1 MKLKY
6 KHQRFQED
14 AARAVTD
21 CFLGQP
27 HYDGASNFL
36 VDQGIV
42 DGKQDNNLFH
52 TEGFANAPL
61 EPGVPLRDNI
71 RRVQTSFGLK
81 PIDQLEGD
89 GRTLTIEME
98 TGTGKTFTYIKTMF
112 ELNKLYGW
120 TKFIVVVPSIA
131 IREGVLSSFDSMSEY
146 FAQEYGKRIQYFVY
160 NSKQLSKIDSFAS
173 DAGMHVMI
181 INTQAFNTSLNEDK
195 NKEGRAGDAA
205 ARIIFSRRDEFRSR
219 RPIDILAAT
228 HPIMIID
235 EPQSVLGA
243 NKANQTRK
251 GLKLFNPLFKLLY
264 SATHRKDD
272 IANMVYRLDAMD
284 AYNKH
289 LVKKIEVVGVEQ
301 KGTTA
306 TNGYVYLEQILI
318 SAGNPQARINYDVMR
333 KSGTVAQQS
342 KVVSDGFDLYEQS
355 GGLEEYRDGFVIDR
369 IDGRAQEIHFVNG
382 QTLEPGQMIGKTTED
397 VIRRNQIRET
407 IRKHIERESQLYP
420 KHIKVLSLFFIDHVS
435 SYRLYPDA
443 DGHKGRTLPTDE
455 RAIAF
460 DRPQQDDIA
469 GCGPCGRPQMDT
481 KGKSQQDDI
490 AGCGPCGRPQMDTK
504 GKYARMFEE
513 EYPRVLQEYI
523 PYLTDSAYLRYLQ
536 DPRNAAENI
545 HQGYFSM
552 DKKGHMVD
560 PKTERGSDNS
570 NDESAYDLIMKD
582 KERLLSLKEP
592 VRFIFSHSA
601 LKEGWDNPNV
611 FQICTLKESDNEN
624 KKRQEVGRGMRL
636 CVNERGDRQ
645 DADVLGEDGVFN
657 TNILTVIASE
667 SYDRFADGLQ
677 HEIADACADRPVKVT
692 EDLFVGVKYT
702 TEDGS
707 EHTITDGVADD
718 IQEMLIEQ
726 CYIHRGKLTDKY
738 FADKDAGKLDFGE
751 LDNIK
756 DTIVNQLDG
765 VFDPKKVKPTNGR
778 GTVEGHFNEQKF
790 KDEFLGLW
798 KEINIHSYYTV
809 HFDSQ
814 KLIDKAVQQLDKSLN
829 VTEIKVVIS
838 TGSLEKIEGKQQL
851 EEGTAMKEGKK
862 RTVQVHEGIGS
873 VRYDLIGQLVS
884 KTGLTRKTIVAILQG
899 IDPKKTFHQFQLNPE
914 EFIMKSARIINS
926 CKAMSVIEHI
936 EYNKMDGTYDKDVF
950 TENTLR
956 GKLGENA
963 MASKKSLY
971 DLVVVDS
978 KGEMDFAEAL
988 EKQDMVQVYTKLPRG
1003 FYINTPMGHYNPDW
1017 AVVFKEDSGVR
1028 HIYFIAETKG
1038 SIIEADLRDV
1048 EKAKIACATKHF
1060 QSIGASDVQYDV
1072 VNSWDTLYNKV
1083 MK

>member
-1 MKLKY
+1 MRLQY

-14 AARAVTD
+14 AARAVTA
-21 CFLGQP
+21 CFSGQP
-27 HYDGASNFL
+27 HYDEASNFL
-36 VDQGIV
+36 VDQG
-42 DGKQDNNLFH
+42 DANGKQDNNLFH
-52 TEGFANAPL
+52 VDGFANAPL

-71 RRVQTSFGLK
+71 RRVQTAFGLK
-81 PIDQLEGD
+81 PIDALEGD

-98 TGTGKTFTYIKTMF
+98 TGTGKTFTYIKTMY

-146 FAQEYGKRIQYFVY
+146 FALEYGKRIQYFVY
-160 NSKQLSKIDSFAS
+160 NSKQLSKIDAFAQ

-205 ARIIFSRRDEFRSR
+205 ARIIFSQRDEFRSR
-219 RPIDILAAT
+219 RPIDIIAAT

-243 NKANQTRK
+243 NKTNQTRK

-301 KGTTA
+301 KGTTG

-318 SAGNPQARINYDVMR
+318 TTGNPQARINYDVMR
-333 KSGTVAQQS
+333 KSGTIAQQS
-342 KVVSDGFDLYEQS
+342 KVVGDGFDLYAQS
-355 GGLEEYRDGFVIDR
+355 GGLEEYRDGFVVDR
-369 IDGRAQEIHFVNG
+369 IDGRTNTIHFVNG
-382 QTLEPGQMIGKTTED
+382 ETLETGQMMGKTTED

-407 IRKHIERESQLYP
+407 IRKHIEREHELFP

-435 SYRLYPDA
+435 NYRLY
-443 DGHKGRTLPTDE
+443 GE
-455 RAIAF
+455 EE
-460 DRPQQDDIA
+460 
-469 GCGPCGRPQMDT
+469 
-481 KGKSQQDDI
+481 
-490 AGCGPCGRPQMDTK
+490 TK
-504 GKYARMFEE
+504 GKYAKMFEE
-513 EYPRVLQEYI
+513 EYPRVVQEYV
-523 PYLTDSAYLRYLQ
+523 PTLTDSAYWRYLQ
-536 DPRNAAENI
+536 DPRNAVENI

-582 KERLLSLKEP
+582 KARLLSMKEP

-611 FQICTLKESDNEN
+611 FQICTLKESSNEN

-636 CVNERGDRQ
+636 CVNERGERQ
-645 DADVLGEDGVFN
+645 DADVLGSDGVFN

-667 SYDRFADGLQ
+667 SYETFADGLQ
-677 HEIADACADRPVKVT
+677 HEIAEACADRPVKVT

-702 TEDGS
+702 TADGV
-707 EHTITDGVADD
+707 EKTVNEGVADD
-718 IQEMLIEQ
+718 IQEMLIMQ
-726 CYIHRGKLTDKY
+726 GYIRRGTLTEKY
-738 FADKDAGKLDFGE
+738 YADKDKGQLDFGE
-751 LDNIK
+751 LDGMK
-756 DTIVNQLDG
+756 EVIVNQLDG
-765 VFDPKKVKPTNGR
+765 VFDPKKAKPTNGR
-778 GTVEGHFNEQKF
+778 NIVEGHFVEQKF
-790 KDEFLGLW
+790 KDEFMGLW
-798 KEINIHSYYTV
+798 KEINIHSYYSV

-814 KLIDKAVQQLDKSLN
+814 KLIEKAIEQLDKTLS
-829 VTEIKVVIS
+829 VTEIRVVIS
-838 TGSLEKIEGKQQL
+838 TGSLEQIESKQQL
-851 EEGTAMKEGKK
+851 EAGTAMKHGKD
-862 RTVQVHEGIGS
+862 RTVQVHESVGS
-873 VRYDLIGQLVS
+873 VRYDLIGQLVA
-884 KTGLTRKTIVAILQG
+884 KTGLTRRTIVAILQG
-899 IDPKKTFHQFQLNPE
+899 IDPHKTFHKFQLNPE

-936 EYNKMDGTYDKDVF
+936 EYNKMDGTYNKDVF

-978 KGEMDFAEAL
+978 KVEMHLAEAL
-988 EKQDMVQVYTKLPRG
+988 ERQDMVQVYTKLPRG

-1017 AVVFKEDSGVR
+1017 AVVFKEDSGVK

-1038 SIIEADLRDV
+1038 SVIEADLRDV
-1048 EKAKIACATKHF
+1048 EKAKIACAQKHF
-1060 QSIGASDVQYDV
+1060 QSIGASDVQYDIV
-1072 VNSWDTLYNKV
+1072 DSWDTLYNKV

>member
-21 CFLGQP
+21 CFSGQP

-36 VDQGIV
+36 VDQGV
-42 DGKQDNNLFH
+42 VNGKQDNNLFH
-52 TEGFANAPL
+52 VEGFANAPL

-120 TKFIVVVPSIA
+120 TRFIVVVPSIA
-131 IREGVLSSFDSMSEY
+131 IREGVLSSFESMSEY

-243 NKANQTRK
+243 NKSNQTRK

-306 TNGYVYLEQILI
+306 TNGYVYLEQIII
-318 SAGNPQARINYDVMR
+318 STGNPQARINFDVMR
-333 KSGTVAQQS
+333 KSGTIAQQS
-342 KVVSDGFDLYEQS
+342 KVVSDGFDLYAQS
-355 GGLEEYRDGFVIDR
+355 GGLEEYRNGFVIDR
-369 IDGRAQEIHFVNG
+369 IDGRTNTIHFVNG
-382 QTLEPGQMIGKTTED
+382 QTLESGQMIGKTTED

-435 SYRLYPDA
+435 SYRLY
-443 DGHKGRTLPTDE
+443 GGE
-455 RAIAF
+455 E
-460 DRPQQDDIA
+460 
-469 GCGPCGRPQMDT
+469 T
-481 KGKSQQDDI
+481 KGKF
-490 AGCGPCGRPQMDTK
+490 AK
-504 GKYARMFEE
+504 MFEE

-523 PYLTDSAYLRYLQ
+523 PYLTDPAYLRYLQ

-582 KERLLSLKEP
+582 KERLLSLDEP

-611 FQICTLKESDNEN
+611 FQICTLKESGNEN

-636 CVNERGDRQ
+636 CVNEHGDRQ
-645 DADVLGEDGVFN
+645 DADVLGDDGVFN

-667 SYDRFADGLQ
+667 SYESFAEGLQ
-677 HEIADACADRPVKVT
+677 HEIADACADRPLKVT
-692 EDLFVGVKYT
+692 EDLFVGVIYT
-702 TEDGS
+702 TEDG
-707 EHTITDGVADD
+707 TDQIITDDVADD
-718 IQEMLIEQ
+718 IQEMLIGQ
-726 CYIHRGKLTDKY
+726 GYIHRGRLTEKY
-738 FADKDAGKLDFGE
+738 YVDKDRNQLNFGE
-751 LDNIK
+751 LDKIK
-756 DTIVNQLDG
+756 DVIVNQLDG
-765 VFDPKKVKPTNGR
+765 VFDPKKAKPANGR

-790 KDEFLGLW
+790 KDEFMGLW

-814 KLIDKAVQQLDKSLN
+814 KLIDKAIRQLDKLN

-838 TGSLEKIEGKQQL
+838 TGSLEKIESKQQL
-851 EEGTAMKEGKK
+851 EEGTAMKQGKN
-862 RTVQVHEGIGS
+862 RTVQVYEGVGS
-873 VRYDLIGQLVS
+873 VHYDLIGQLVS

-899 IDPKKTFHQFQLNPE
+899 IKTFHQFQLNPE

-963 MASKKSLY
+963 MKSKKSLY

-978 KGEMDFAEAL
+978 KGEMNFAEAL
-988 EKQDMVQVYTKLPRG
+988 EREDMVQVYTKLPRG
-1003 FYINTPMGHYNPDW
+1003 FYINTPVGHYNPDW
-1017 AVVFKEDSGVR
+1017 AVVFKEDSGVK

-1060 QSIGASDVQYDV
+1060 QSIGASDVKYSV
-1072 VNSWDTLYNKV
+1072 VDSWETLYSKV

>member
-36 VDQGIV
+36 VDQGIEN
-42 DGKQDNNLFH
+42 GQRSML
-52 TEGFANAPL
+52 TLEGFANAPL

-71 RRVQTSFGLK
+71 RRVQTEFGLK
-81 PIDQLEGD
+81 PIEQLEGD

-160 NSKQLSKIDSFAS
+160 NSKQLSKIDAFAS
-173 DAGMHVMI
+173 DAGIHVMI

-195 NKEGRAGDAA
+195 NKEGRGGDSA

-264 SATHRKDD
+264 SATHHKDD

-318 SAGNPQARINYDVMR
+318 STGNPQARVNYDVMR
-333 KSGTVAQQS
+333 KSGTVDQQS
-342 KVVSDGFDLYEQS
+342 KIVSDGFDLYEQS

-369 IDGRAQEIHFVNG
+369 IDGRTNTIHFVNG

-435 SYRLYPDA
+435 SYRLY
-443 DGHKGRTLPTDE
+443 GGE
-455 RAIAF
+455 E
-460 DRPQQDDIA
+460 
-469 GCGPCGRPQMDT
+469 T
-481 KGKSQQDDI
+481 KGKF
-490 AGCGPCGRPQMDTK
+490 AK
-504 GKYARMFEE
+504 MFEE

-726 CYIHRGKLTDKY
+726 GYIHRGKLTDKY
-738 FADKDAGKLDFGE
+738 FADKNMGQLHFGE

-756 DTIVNQLDG
+756 DVIVNQLDG

-778 GTVEGHFNEQKF
+778 GTVEGHFDEQKF
-790 KDEFLGLW
+790 KDEFMGLW

-814 KLIDKAVQQLDKSLN
+814 KLIDKAVRLLDKSLN

-838 TGSLEKIEGKQQL
+838 TGSLEKIESKQQL
-851 EEGTAMKEGKK
+851 EEGTAMKQGKN
-862 RTVQVHEGIGS
+862 RTVQVHEGVGS
-873 VRYDLIGQLVS
+873 VRYDLIGQLVA
-884 KTGLTRKTIVAILQG
+884 KTGLTRRTIVAILQG

-1072 VNSWDTLYNKV
+1072 VDSWDTLYNKV
-1083 MK
+1083 MKS

>member
-36 VDQGIV
+36 VDQGIEN
-42 DGKQDNNLFH
+42 GQRSML
-52 TEGFANAPL
+52 TLEGFANAPL

-71 RRVQTSFGLK
+71 RRVQSEFGLK
-81 PIDQLEGD
+81 PIEQLEGD

-160 NSKQLSKIDSFAS
+160 NSKQLSKIDAFAS

-181 INTQAFNTSLNEDK
+181 INTQAFNASLNEDK
-195 NKEGRAGDAA
+195 NVDGRRGDAA

-228 HPIMIID
+228 NPIMIID

-251 GLKLFNPLFKLLY
+251 GIALFHPLFKLLY

-301 KGTTA
+301 KGTTG

-318 SAGNPQARINYDVMR
+318 STGNPQARINFDVMR
-333 KSGTVAQQS
+333 KSGTIAQQS
-342 KVVSDGFDLYEQS
+342 KVVSDGFDLYAQS
-355 GGLEEYRDGFVIDR
+355 GGLEEYSNGFVIDR
-369 IDGRAQEIHFVNG
+369 IDGRTNTIHFVNG
-382 QTLEPGQMIGKTTED
+382 ETLETGQMIGKTTED

-407 IRKHIERESQLYP
+407 IRKHIERESQLFP

-435 SYRLYPDA
+435 NYRLY
-443 DGHKGRTLPTDE
+443 GE
-455 RAIAF
+455 EE
-460 DRPQQDDIA
+460 
-469 GCGPCGRPQMDT
+469 
-481 KGKSQQDDI
+481 
-490 AGCGPCGRPQMDTK
+490 TK
-504 GKYARMFEE
+504 GKYAKMFEE
-513 EYPRVLQEYI
+513 EYPRVLQEYM
-523 PYLTDSAYLRYLQ
+523 PGLTDSAYLRYLQ
-536 DPRNAAENI
+536 DPRNAVENI

-552 DKKGHMVD
+552 DKKGRMVD
-560 PKTERGSDNS
+560 PKMERGSDNS

-582 KERLLSLKEP
+582 KERLLSMKEP

-611 FQICTLKESDNEN
+611 FQICTLKESSNEN

-645 DADVLGEDGVFN
+645 DADVLGDDGVFN

-667 SYDRFADGLQ
+667 SYEKFADGLQ

-702 TEDGS
+702 TTDGVEQTVS
-707 EHTITDGVADD
+707 EGVADD
-718 IQEMLIEQ
+718 IQDMLIKHG
-726 CYIHRGKLTDKY
+726 YIRRGELTEKY
-738 FADKDAGKLDFGE
+738 YADKDKGQLDFSE
-751 LDNIK
+751 LDDMK
-756 DTIVNQLDG
+756 EVIVNQLDS
-765 VFDPKKVKPTNGR
+765 VFDPKKAKPTNGR
-778 GTVEGHFNEQKF
+778 NIVEGHFDEQKF
-790 KDEFLGLW
+790 KDEFMGLW
-798 KEINIHSYYTV
+798 KEINIHSYYSV

-814 KLIDKAVQQLDKSLN
+814 KLIEKAIEQLDKSLN
-829 VTEIKVVIS
+829 VTEIRVVIS
-838 TGSLEKIEGKQQL
+838 TGSLEKIESKQQL
-851 EEGTAMKEGKK
+851 EEGTAMKHGKD
-862 RTVQVHEGIGS
+862 RTVQVHEGVGS
-873 VRYDLIGQLVS
+873 VRYDLIGQLVA
-884 KTGLTRKTIVAILQG
+884 KTGLTRRTIVAILQG
-899 IDPKKTFHQFQLNPE
+899 IDPQKTFHQFQLNPE

-936 EYNKMDGTYDKDVF
+936 EYNKMDGTYDKTVF

-988 EKQDMVQVYTKLPRG
+988 ESQDMVEVYTKLPRG

-1017 AVVFKEDSGVR
+1017 AVVFKEDSGVK

-1048 EKAKIACATKHF
+1048 EKAKIACAQKHF
-1060 QSIGASDVQYDV
+1060 QSIGASDVKYDV
-1072 VNSWDTLYNKV
+1072 VDSWDTLYNKV
-1083 MK
+1083 MKS

>member
-21 CFLGQP
+21 CFSGQP
-27 HYDGASNFL
+27 HYDGTSNFL
-36 VDQGIV
+36 VDQGIEN
-42 DGKQDNNLFH
+42 GQRSMIAL
-52 TEGFANAPL
+52 EGYANAPL

-131 IREGVLSSFDSMSEY
+131 IREGVLSSFESMSEY

-243 NKANQTRK
+243 NKSNQTRK

-306 TNGYVYLEQILI
+306 TNGYVYLEQIII
-318 SAGNPQARINYDVMR
+318 STGNPQARINFDVMR

-342 KVVSDGFDLYEQS
+342 KVVSDGFDLYQQS
-355 GGLEEYRDGFVIDR
+355 GGLEEYRDGFVIDY
-369 IDGRAQEIHFVNG
+369 IDGRMQTIHFVNG
-382 QTLEPGQMIGKTTED
+382 VTLVPGQMIGKTTED

-435 SYRLYPDA
+435 SYRLY
-443 DGHKGRTLPTDE
+443 GGE
-455 RAIAF
+455 E
-460 DRPQQDDIA
+460 
-469 GCGPCGRPQMDT
+469 T
-481 KGKSQQDDI
+481 KGKF
-490 AGCGPCGRPQMDTK
+490 AK
-504 GKYARMFEE
+504 MFEE
-513 EYPRVLQEYI
+513 EYPHVLQECI
-523 PYLTDSAYLRYLQ
+523 PYLTDTAYLRYLQ

-560 PKTERGSDNS
+560 PKMERGSDNS

-582 KERLLSLKEP
+582 KERLLSLDEP

-611 FQICTLKESDNEN
+611 FQICTLKESGNEN

-636 CVNERGDRQ
+636 CVNEHGDRQ
-645 DADVLGEDGVFN
+645 DADVLGDDGVFN

-667 SYDRFADGLQ
+667 SYESFAEDLQ
-677 HEIADACADRPVKVT
+677 HEIADACADRPLKVT
-692 EDLFVGVKYT
+692 EDLFVGVIYT
-702 TEDGS
+702 TEDG
-707 EHTITDGVADD
+707 TDQIITDDVADD
-718 IQEMLIEQ
+718 IQEMLIGQ
-726 CYIHRGKLTDKY
+726 GYIHRGRLTEKY
-738 FADKDAGKLDFGE
+738 YVDKDRNQLNFGE
-751 LDNIK
+751 LDKIK
-756 DTIVNQLDG
+756 DVIVNQLDG
-765 VFDPKKVKPTNGR
+765 VFDPKKAKPANGR

-814 KLIDKAVQQLDKSLN
+814 KLIDKAIRQLDKLN

-838 TGSLEKIEGKQQL
+838 TGSLEKIESKQQL
-851 EEGTAMKEGKK
+851 EEGTAMKQGKN
-862 RTVQVHEGIGS
+862 RTVQVHEGVGS

-899 IDPKKTFHQFQLNPE
+899 IKTFHQFQLNPE

-963 MASKKSLY
+963 MKSKKSLY

-978 KGEMDFAEAL
+978 KGEMNFAEAL
-988 EKQDMVQVYTKLPRG
+988 EREDMVQVYTKLPRG
-1003 FYINTPMGHYNPDW
+1003 FYINTPVGHYNPDW
-1017 AVVFKEDSGVR
+1017 AVVFKEDSGVK

-1060 QSIGASDVQYDV
+1060 QSIGASDVKYSV
-1072 VNSWDTLYNKV
+1072 VDSWETLYSKV

>member
-1 MKLKY
+1 MRLQY

-14 AARAVTD
+14 AARAVTA
-21 CFLGQP
+21 CFSGQP

-36 VDQGIV
+36 VDQGDV
-42 DGKQDNNLFH
+42 NGKQDNNLFH
-52 TEGFANAPL
+52 VDGFANAPL

-71 RRVQTSFGLK
+71 RRVQTAFGLK
-81 PIDQLEGD
+81 PIDALEGD

-98 TGTGKTFTYIKTMF
+98 TGTGKTFTYIKTMY

-160 NSKQLSKIDSFAS
+160 NSKQLSKIDAFAQ

-243 NKANQTRK
+243 NKTNQTRK
-251 GLKLFNPLFKLLY
+251 GIALFHPLFKLLY

-301 KGTTA
+301 KGTTG

-318 SAGNPQARINYDVMR
+318 TTGNPQARINYDVMR
-333 KSGTVAQQS
+333 KSGTIAQQS
-342 KVVSDGFDLYEQS
+342 KVVGDGFDLYEQS
-355 GGLEEYRDGFVIDR
+355 GRLEEYRDGFVVDR
-369 IDGRAQEIHFVNG
+369 IDGRTNTIHFVNG
-382 QTLEPGQMIGKTTED
+382 ETLEAGQMMGKTTED

-407 IRKHIERESQLYP
+407 IRKHIEREHELFP

-435 SYRLYPDA
+435 NYRLY
-443 DGHKGRTLPTDE
+443 GE
-455 RAIAF
+455 EE
-460 DRPQQDDIA
+460 
-469 GCGPCGRPQMDT
+469 
-481 KGKSQQDDI
+481 
-490 AGCGPCGRPQMDTK
+490 TK
-504 GKYARMFEE
+504 GKYAKMFEE
-513 EYPRVLQEYI
+513 EYQLVLQEYV
-523 PYLTDSAYLRYLQ
+523 PTLTDSAYRRYLQ
-536 DPRNAAENI
+536 DPRNAVENI

-582 KERLLSLKEP
+582 KARLLSMKEP

-611 FQICTLKESDNEN
+611 FQICTLKESSNEN

-636 CVNERGDRQ
+636 CVNERGERQ
-645 DADVLGEDGVFN
+645 DADVLGIDGVFN

-667 SYDRFADGLQ
+667 SYETFADGLQ
-677 HEIADACADRPVKVT
+677 HEIAEACADRPVKVT

-702 TEDGS
+702 TADGV
-707 EHTITDGVADD
+707 EKTVNEGVADD
-718 IQEMLIEQ
+718 IQEMLIMQ
-726 CYIHRGKLTDKY
+726 GYIRRGNLTEKY
-738 FADKDAGKLDFGE
+738 YADKDKGQLDFGE
-751 LDNIK
+751 LDGMK
-756 DTIVNQLDG
+756 EVIVNQLDG

-778 GTVEGHFNEQKF
+778 NIVEGHFDEQKF
-790 KDEFLGLW
+790 KDEFMGLW
-798 KEINIHSYYTV
+798 KEINIHSYYSV

-814 KLIDKAVQQLDKSLN
+814 KLIEKAIEQLDKTLS
-829 VTEIKVVIS
+829 VTEIRVVIS
-838 TGSLEKIEGKQQL
+838 TGSLEQIESKQQL
-851 EEGTAMKEGKK
+851 EAGTAMKHGKD
-862 RTVQVHEGIGS
+862 RTVQVHEGVGS
-873 VRYDLIGQLVS
+873 VRYDLIGQLVA
-884 KTGLTRKTIVAILQG
+884 KTGLTRRTIVAILQG
-899 IDPKKTFHQFQLNPE
+899 IDPQKTFHQFQLNPE

-936 EYNKMDGTYDKDVF
+936 EYNKMDGTYNKDVF

-978 KGEMDFAEAL
+978 KVEMHLAEAL
-988 EKQDMVQVYTKLPRG
+988 ENQDMVQVYTKLPRG

-1017 AVVFKEDSGVR
+1017 AVVFKEDSGVK

-1038 SIIEADLRDV
+1038 SVIEADLRDV
-1048 EKAKIACATKHF
+1048 EKAKIACAQKHF
-1060 QSIGASDVQYDV
+1060 QSIGASDVQYDIV
-1072 VNSWDTLYNKV
+1072 DSWDTLYNKV

>member
-21 CFLGQP
+21 CFSGQP
-27 HYDGASNFL
+27 HYDGTSNFL
-36 VDQGIV
+36 VDQGIEN
-42 DGKQDNNLFH
+42 GQRSMIAL
-52 TEGFANAPL
+52 EGYANAPL

-131 IREGVLSSFDSMSEY
+131 IREGVLSSFESMSEY

-243 NKANQTRK
+243 NKSNQTRK

-306 TNGYVYLEQILI
+306 TNGYVYLEQIII
-318 SAGNPQARINYDVMR
+318 STGNPQARINFDVMR

-342 KVVSDGFDLYEQS
+342 KVVSDGFDLYQQS
-355 GGLEEYRDGFVIDR
+355 GGLEEYRDGFVIDY
-369 IDGRAQEIHFVNG
+369 IDGRMQTIHFVNG
-382 QTLEPGQMIGKTTED
+382 VTLVPGQMIGKTTED

-435 SYRLYPDA
+435 SYRLY
-443 DGHKGRTLPTDE
+443 GGE
-455 RAIAF
+455 E
-460 DRPQQDDIA
+460 
-469 GCGPCGRPQMDT
+469 T
-481 KGKSQQDDI
+481 KGKF
-490 AGCGPCGRPQMDTK
+490 AK
-504 GKYARMFEE
+504 MFEE
-513 EYPRVLQEYI
+513 EYPHVLQECI
-523 PYLTDSAYLRYLQ
+523 PYLTDTAYLRYLQ

-560 PKTERGSDNS
+560 PKMERGSDNS

-582 KERLLSLKEP
+582 KERLLSLDEP

-611 FQICTLKESDNEN
+611 FQICTLKESGNEN

-636 CVNERGDRQ
+636 CVNEHGDRQ
-645 DADVLGEDGVFN
+645 DADVLGDDGVFN

-667 SYDRFADGLQ
+667 SYESFAEDLQ
-677 HEIADACADRPVKVT
+677 HEIADACADRPLKVT
-692 EDLFVGVKYT
+692 EDLFVGVIYT
-702 TEDGS
+702 TEDG
-707 EHTITDGVADD
+707 TDQIITDDVADD
-718 IQEMLIEQ
+718 IQEMLIGQ
-726 CYIHRGKLTDKY
+726 GYIHRGRLTEKY
-738 FADKDAGKLDFGE
+738 YVDKDRNQLNFGE
-751 LDNIK
+751 LDKIK
-756 DTIVNQLDG
+756 DVIVNQLDG
-765 VFDPKKVKPTNGR
+765 VFDPKKAKPANGR

-790 KDEFLGLW
+790 KDEFMGLW

-814 KLIDKAVQQLDKSLN
+814 KLIDKAIRQLDKLN

-838 TGSLEKIEGKQQL
+838 TGSLEKIESKQQL
-851 EEGTAMKEGKK
+851 EEGTAMKQGKN
-862 RTVQVHEGIGS
+862 RTVQVYEGVGS

-899 IDPKKTFHQFQLNPE
+899 IKTFHQFQLNPE

-963 MASKKSLY
+963 MKSKKSLY

-978 KGEMDFAEAL
+978 KGEMNFAEAL
-988 EKQDMVQVYTKLPRG
+988 EREDMVQVYTKLPRG
-1003 FYINTPMGHYNPDW
+1003 FYINTPVGHYNPDW
-1017 AVVFKEDSGVR
+1017 AVVFKEDSGVK

-1060 QSIGASDVQYDV
+1060 QSIGASDVKYSV
-1072 VNSWDTLYNKV
+1072 VDSWETLYSKV

>member
-1 MKLKY
+1 ML
-6 KHQRFQED
+6 
-14 AARAVTD
+14 T
-21 CFLGQP
+21 L
-27 HYDGASNFL
+27 
-36 VDQGIV
+36 
-42 DGKQDNNLFH
+42 
-52 TEGFANAPL
+52 EGFANARL

-71 RRVQTSFGLK
+71 RRVQTEFGLK
-81 PIDQLEGD
+81 PIEQLEGD

-131 IREGVLSSFDSMSEY
+131 IREGVLSSFVSMSEY

-160 NSKQLSKIDSFAS
+160 DSKQLPEIDNFAS

-181 INTQAFNTSLNEDK
+181 INKQAFSASLNEDK

-205 ARIIFSRRDEFRSR
+205 ARIIFSRRDKFRSR

-251 GLKLFNPLFKLLY
+251 GIALFHPLFKLLY

-301 KGTTA
+301 KGTTG

-318 SAGNPQARINYDVMR
+318 STGNPQARINFDVMR
-333 KSGTVAQQS
+333 KSGTIVQQS
-342 KVVSDGFDLYEQS
+342 KVVSDGFDLYAQS

-369 IDGRAQEIHFVNG
+369 IDGRTNTIHFVNG
-382 QTLEPGQMIGKTTED
+382 ETLETGQMIGKTTED

-407 IRKHIERESQLYP
+407 IRKHIERESQLFP

-435 SYRLYPDA
+435 NYRLY
-443 DGHKGRTLPTDE
+443 GE
-455 RAIAF
+455 EE
-460 DRPQQDDIA
+460 
-469 GCGPCGRPQMDT
+469 
-481 KGKSQQDDI
+481 
-490 AGCGPCGRPQMDTK
+490 TK
-504 GKYARMFEE
+504 GKYAKMFEE

-536 DPRNAAENI
+536 DPRNSVENI

-552 DKKGHMVD
+552 DKKGRMVD
-560 PKTERGSDNS
+560 PKMERGSDNS

-582 KERLLSLKEP
+582 KERLLSMKEP

-611 FQICTLKESDNEN
+611 FQICTLKESSNEN

-645 DADVLGEDGVFN
+645 DADVLGSDGVFN

-667 SYDRFADGLQ
+667 SYEKFADGLQ
-677 HEIADACADRPVKVT
+677 HEIAVACADRPEKVT
-692 EDLFVGVKYT
+692 EDLFVGVRYT
-702 TEDGS
+702 TADGVEQTVSED
-707 EHTITDGVADD
+707 VADD
-718 IQEMLIEQ
+718 IQEMLIKQ
-726 CYIHRGKLTDKY
+726 GYIRHGSLTEKY
-738 FADKDAGKLDFGE
+738 YADKDKGQLDFGE
-751 LDNIK
+751 LDDMK
-756 DTIVNQLDG
+756 EVIVNQLDS
-765 VFDPKKVKPTNGR
+765 VFDPKKAKPTNGR
-778 GTVEGHFNEQKF
+778 NIVEGHFDEQKF
-790 KDEFLGLW
+790 KDDFMGLW
-798 KEINIHSYYTV
+798 KEINIHSYYSV

-814 KLIDKAVQQLDKSLN
+814 KLIEKAIEQLDKTLS
-829 VTEIKVVIS
+829 VTEIRVVIS
-838 TGSLEKIEGKQQL
+838 TGSLEKIESKQQL
-851 EEGTAMKEGKK
+851 EEGTAMKHGKD
-862 RTVQVHEGIGS
+862 RTVQVHEGVGS
-873 VRYDLIGQLVS
+873 VRYDLIGQLVA
-884 KTGLTRKTIVAILQG
+884 KTGLTRRTIVAILQG
-899 IDPKKTFHQFQLNPE
+899 IDPQKTFHQFQLNPE

-936 EYNKMDGTYDKDVF
+936 EYNKMDGTYDKTVF

-988 EKQDMVQVYTKLPRG
+988 ENQDMVEVYTKLPRG

-1017 AVVFKEDSGVR
+1017 AVVFKENSGVK

-1072 VNSWDTLYNKV
+1072 VDSWETLYSKV

>member
-21 CFLGQP
+21 CFSGQP

-36 VDQGIV
+36 VDQGIEN
-42 DGKQDNNLFH
+42 GQRSML
-52 TEGFANAPL
+52 TLEGFANAPL
-61 EPGVPLRDNI
+61 EPGMPLRDNI
-71 RRVQTSFGLK
+71 RRVQTEFGLK
-81 PIDQLEGD
+81 PIDKLEGD

-160 NSKQLSKIDSFAS
+160 NSKQLSKIDAFAS

-181 INTQAFNTSLNEDK
+181 INTQAFNASLNEDK
-195 NKEGRAGDAA
+195 NVDGRRGDAA

-228 HPIMIID
+228 NPIMIID

-251 GLKLFNPLFKLLY
+251 GIALFHPLFKLLY

-301 KGTTA
+301 KGTTG

-318 SAGNPQARINYDVMR
+318 STGNPQARINFDVMR
-333 KSGTVAQQS
+333 KSGTIAQQS
-342 KVVSDGFDLYEQS
+342 KVVSDGFDLYAQS
-355 GGLEEYRDGFVIDR
+355 GGLEEYSNGFVIDR
-369 IDGRAQEIHFVNG
+369 INGRTNTIHFVNG
-382 QTLEPGQMIGKTTED
+382 ETLETGQMIGKTTED

-407 IRKHIERESQLYP
+407 IRKHIDRESQLFP

-435 SYRLYPDA
+435 NYRLY
-443 DGHKGRTLPTDE
+443 GE
-455 RAIAF
+455 EE
-460 DRPQQDDIA
+460 
-469 GCGPCGRPQMDT
+469 
-481 KGKSQQDDI
+481 
-490 AGCGPCGRPQMDTK
+490 TK
-504 GKYARMFEE
+504 GKYAKMFEE
-513 EYPRVLQEYI
+513 EYPRVLQEYM
-523 PYLTDSAYLRYLQ
+523 PGLTDSAYLRYLQ
-536 DPRNAAENI
+536 DPRNAVENI

-552 DKKGHMVD
+552 DKKGRMVD
-560 PKTERGSDNS
+560 PKMERGSDNS

-582 KERLLSLKEP
+582 KERLLSMKEP

-611 FQICTLKESDNEN
+611 FQICTLKESSNEN

-645 DADVLGEDGVFN
+645 DVDVLGDDGVFN

-667 SYDRFADGLQ
+667 SYEKFADGLQ

-702 TEDGS
+702 TADGVEQTVS
-707 EHTITDGVADD
+707 EGVADD
-718 IQEMLIEQ
+718 IQDMLIKQ
-726 CYIHRGKLTDKY
+726 GYIRRGSLTEKY
-738 FADKDAGKLDFGE
+738 YADKDKGQLDFGE
-751 LDNIK
+751 LDDMK
-756 DTIVNQLDG
+756 EVIVNQLDS
-765 VFDPKKVKPTNGR
+765 VFDPKKAKPTNGR
-778 GTVEGHFNEQKF
+778 NIVEGHFDEQKF
-790 KDEFLGLW
+790 KEEFMGLW
-798 KEINIHSYYTV
+798 KEINIHSYYSV

-814 KLIDKAVQQLDKSLN
+814 KLIEKAIEQLDKSLN
-829 VTEIKVVIS
+829 VTEIRVVIS
-838 TGSLEKIEGKQQL
+838 TGSLEKIESKQQL
-851 EEGTAMKEGKK
+851 EEGAAMKHGKD
-862 RTVQVHEGIGS
+862 RTVQVHEGVGS
-873 VRYDLIGQLVS
+873 VRYDLIGQLVA
-884 KTGLTRKTIVAILQG
+884 KTGLTRRTIVAILQG
-899 IDPKKTFHQFQLNPE
+899 IDPQKTFHQFQLNPE

-936 EYNKMDGTYDKDVF
+936 EYNKMDGTYDKTVF

-963 MASKKSLY
+963 MTSKKSLY

-988 EKQDMVQVYTKLPRG
+988 ESKDMVQVYTKLPRG

-1017 AVVFKEDSGVR
+1017 AVVFKEDSGVK

-1060 QSIGASDVQYDV
+1060 QSIGASDVKYDV
-1072 VNSWDTLYNKV
+1072 VDSWDTLYNKV
-1083 MK
+1083 MKS

>member
-1 MKLKY
+1 MKIKY

-36 VDQGIV
+36 VDQGIENGQRSMLSV
-42 DGKQDNNLFH
+42 
-52 TEGFANAPL
+52 EGFANAPL

-131 IREGVLSSFDSMSEY
+131 IREGVLSSFESMSEY

-160 NSKQLSKIDSFAS
+160 DSKQLPEIDNFAS

-181 INTQAFNTSLNEDK
+181 INKQAFSASLNEDK

-205 ARIIFSRRDEFRSR
+205 ARIIFSRPDKFRSR

-251 GLKLFNPLFKLLY
+251 GIALFHPLFKLLY

-301 KGTTA
+301 KGTNG

-318 SAGNPQARINYDVMR
+318 STGNPQARINFDVMR
-333 KSGTVAQQS
+333 KSGTIAQQS
-342 KVVSDGFDLYEQS
+342 KVVSDGFDLYAQS
-355 GGLEEYRDGFVIDR
+355 GGLEEYSNGFVIDR
-369 IDGRAQEIHFVNG
+369 IDGRTNTIHFVNG
-382 QTLEPGQMIGKTTED
+382 ETLETGQMIGNTTED

-407 IRKHIERESQLYP
+407 IRKHIDRESQLFP

-435 SYRLYPDA
+435 NYRLY
-443 DGHKGRTLPTDE
+443 GE
-455 RAIAF
+455 EE
-460 DRPQQDDIA
+460 
-469 GCGPCGRPQMDT
+469 
-481 KGKSQQDDI
+481 
-490 AGCGPCGRPQMDTK
+490 TK
-504 GKYARMFEE
+504 GKYAKMFEE
-513 EYPRVLQEYI
+513 EYPRVLQEYM
-523 PYLTDSAYLRYLQ
+523 PNLTDSAYLRYLQ
-536 DPRNAAENI
+536 DPRNAVENI

-552 DKKGHMVD
+552 DKKGRMVD
-560 PKTERGSDNS
+560 PKMERGSDNS

-582 KERLLSLKEP
+582 KGRLLSMKEP

-611 FQICTLKESDNEN
+611 FQICTLKESNNEN

-645 DADVLGEDGVFN
+645 DADVLGDDGVFN

-667 SYDRFADGLQ
+667 SYEKFADGLQ

-692 EDLFVGVKYT
+692 EDLFVGVRYT
-702 TEDGS
+702 TEDGVEQTVS
-707 EHTITDGVADD
+707 EGVADD

-726 CYIHRGKLTDKY
+726 GYIHRGKLTEKY
-738 FADKDAGKLDFGE
+738 YADKDKGQLDFGE
-751 LDNIK
+751 LDDMK
-756 DTIVNQLDG
+756 EMIVNQLDS

-778 GTVEGHFNEQKF
+778 NIVEGHFDEQKF
-790 KDEFLGLW
+790 KDEFMGLW
-798 KEINIHSYYTV
+798 KEINIHSYYSV

-814 KLIDKAVQQLDKSLN
+814 KLIEKAIEQLDKSLN
-829 VTEIKVVIS
+829 VTEIRVVIS
-838 TGSLEKIEGKQQL
+838 TGSLEKIESKQQL
-851 EEGTAMKEGKK
+851 EEGTAMKHGKD
-862 RTVQVHEGIGS
+862 RTVQVHEGVGS
-873 VRYDLIGQLVS
+873 VRYDLIGQLVA
-884 KTGLTRKTIVAILQG
+884 KTGLTRRTIVAILQG
-899 IDPKKTFHQFQLNPE
+899 IDPQKTFHQFQLNPE

-936 EYNKMDGTYDKDVF
+936 EYNKMDGTYDKTVF

-956 GKLGENA
+956 GKMGENA

-988 EKQDMVQVYTKLPRG
+988 ENQDMVQVYTKLPRG

-1017 AVVFKEDSGVR
+1017 AVVFKENSGVK

-1072 VNSWDTLYNKV
+1072 VDSWETLYSKV

>member
-1 MKLKY
+1 MRLQY

-14 AARAVTD
+14 AARAVTA
-21 CFLGQP
+21 CFSGQP

-36 VDQGIV
+36 VDQGNV
-42 DGKQDNNLFH
+42 NGKQDNNLFH
-52 TEGFANAPL
+52 VDGFANAPL
-61 EPGVPLRDNI
+61 EPGVTLRDNI
-71 RRVQTSFGLK
+71 RRVQTAFGLK
-81 PIDQLEGD
+81 PIDALEGD

-98 TGTGKTFTYIKTMF
+98 TGTGKTFTYIKTMY

-160 NSKQLSKIDSFAS
+160 NSKQLSKIDAFAQ

-243 NKANQTRK
+243 NKTNQTRK
-251 GLKLFNPLFKLLY
+251 GIALFHPLFKLLY

-301 KGTTA
+301 KGTTG

-318 SAGNPQARINYDVMR
+318 TTGNPQARINYDVMR

-342 KVVSDGFDLYEQS
+342 KVVGDGFDLYAQS
-355 GGLEEYRDGFVIDR
+355 GGLEEYRDGFVVDR
-369 IDGRAQEIHFVNG
+369 IDGRTNTIHFVNG
-382 QTLEPGQMIGKTTED
+382 ETLETGQMMGKTTED

-407 IRKHIERESQLYP
+407 IRKHIEREHELFP

-435 SYRLYPDA
+435 NYRLY
-443 DGHKGRTLPTDE
+443 GE
-455 RAIAF
+455 EE
-460 DRPQQDDIA
+460 
-469 GCGPCGRPQMDT
+469 
-481 KGKSQQDDI
+481 
-490 AGCGPCGRPQMDTK
+490 TK
-504 GKYARMFEE
+504 GKYAKMFEE
-513 EYPRVLQEYI
+513 EYPRVLQEYV
-523 PYLTDSAYLRYLQ
+523 PTLTDSAYRGYLQ
-536 DPRNAAENI
+536 DPRNAVENI

-582 KERLLSLKEP
+582 KARLLSMKEP

-611 FQICTLKESDNEN
+611 FQICTLKESSNEN

-636 CVNERGDRQ
+636 CVNERGERQ
-645 DADVLGEDGVFN
+645 DADVLGSDGVFN

-667 SYDRFADGLQ
+667 SYETFADGLQ
-677 HEIADACADRPVKVT
+677 HEIAEACADRPVKVT

-702 TEDGS
+702 TADGV
-707 EHTITDGVADD
+707 ENTVNEGVADD
-718 IQEMLIEQ
+718 IQEMLITQ
-726 CYIHRGKLTDKY
+726 GYIRRGNLTEKY
-738 FADKDAGKLDFGE
+738 YADKDKGQLDFGE
-751 LDNIK
+751 LDGMK
-756 DTIVNQLDG
+756 EVIVNQLDG

-778 GTVEGHFNEQKF
+778 NIVEGHFDEQKF
-790 KDEFLGLW
+790 KDEFMGLW
-798 KEINIHSYYTV
+798 KEINIHSYYSV

-814 KLIDKAVQQLDKSLN
+814 KLIEKAIEQLDKTLS
-829 VTEIKVVIS
+829 VTEIRVVIS
-838 TGSLEKIEGKQQL
+838 TGSLEQIESKQQL
-851 EEGTAMKEGKK
+851 EAGTAMKHGKD
-862 RTVQVHEGIGS
+862 RTVQVHESVGS
-873 VRYDLIGQLVS
+873 VRYDLIGQLVA
-884 KTGLTRKTIVAILQG
+884 KTGLTRRTIVAILQG
-899 IDPKKTFHQFQLNPE
+899 IDPHKTFHKFQLNPE

-936 EYNKMDGTYDKDVF
+936 EYNKMDGTYNKDVF

-978 KGEMDFAEAL
+978 KVEMHLAEAL
-988 EKQDMVQVYTKLPRG
+988 ENQDMVQVYTKLPRG
-1003 FYINTPMGHYNPDW
+1003 FYINTPLGHYNPDW
-1017 AVVFKEDSGVR
+1017 AVVFKEDSGVK

-1038 SIIEADLRDV
+1038 SVIEADLRDV
-1048 EKAKIACATKHF
+1048 EKAKIACAQKHF
-1060 QSIGASDVQYDV
+1060 QSIGASDVQYDIV
-1072 VNSWDTLYNKV
+1072 DSWDTLYNKV

>member
-1 MKLKY
+1 MGENKSKTRMKLKY

-27 HYDGASNFL
+27 HYDGTSNFL
-36 VDQGIV
+36 VDQGIEN
-42 DGKQDNNLFH
+42 GQRSML
-52 TEGFANAPL
+52 TLEGFANAPL

-160 NSKQLSKIDSFAS
+160 NSKQLSKIDSFAA
-173 DAGMHVMI
+173 DAGIHVMI

-243 NKANQTRK
+243 NKTNQTRK
-251 GLKLFNPLFKLLY
+251 GLKLFNSLFKLLY

-318 SAGNPQARINYDVMR
+318 STGNPQARINYDVMR

-369 IDGRAQEIHFVNG
+369 IDGKAQEIQFVNG

-435 SYRLYPDA
+435 SYRLY
-443 DGHKGRTLPTDE
+443 GGE
-455 RAIAF
+455 E
-460 DRPQQDDIA
+460 
-469 GCGPCGRPQMDT
+469 T
-481 KGKSQQDDI
+481 KGKF
-490 AGCGPCGRPQMDTK
+490 AK
-504 GKYARMFEE
+504 MFEE

-677 HEIADACADRPVKVT
+677 HEIAEACADRPVKVT

-702 TEDGS
+702 TEDGT

-726 CYIHRGKLTDKY
+726 GYIHRGKLTDKY
-738 FADKDAGKLDFGE
+738 FADKDADKLDFSD

-756 DTIVNQLDG
+756 DTIVNLLDG

-790 KDEFLGLW
+790 KDEFMGLW

-814 KLIDKAVQQLDKSLN
+814 ELIDKAVQQLDKSLN

-838 TGSLEKIEGKQQL
+838 TGSLEKIESKQQL
-851 EEGTAMKEGKK
+851 EEGTAMKQGKN
-862 RTVQVHEGIGS
+862 RTVQVHEGVGS

-1072 VNSWDTLYNKV
+1072 VNSWDTLYNKI

>member
-1 MKLKY
+1 MRLQY

-14 AARAVTD
+14 AARAVTA
-21 CFLGQP
+21 CFSGQP

-36 VDQGIV
+36 VDQGNV
-42 DGKQDNNLFH
+42 NGKQDNNLFH
-52 TEGFANAPL
+52 VDGFANAPL

-71 RRVQTSFGLK
+71 RRVQTAFGLK
-81 PIDQLEGD
+81 PIDALEGD

-98 TGTGKTFTYIKTMF
+98 TGTGKTFTYIKTMY

-160 NSKQLSKIDSFAS
+160 NSKQLSKIDAFAQ

-243 NKANQTRK
+243 NKTNQTRK
-251 GLKLFNPLFKLLY
+251 GIALFHPLFKLLY

-301 KGTTA
+301 KGTTG

-318 SAGNPQARINYDVMR
+318 TTGNPQARINYDVMR

-342 KVVSDGFDLYEQS
+342 KVVGDGFDLYAQS
-355 GGLEEYRDGFVIDR
+355 GGLEEYRDGFVVDR
-369 IDGRAQEIHFVNG
+369 IDGRTNTIHFVNG
-382 QTLEPGQMIGKTTED
+382 ETLEAGQMMGKTTED

-407 IRKHIERESQLYP
+407 IRKHIEREHELFP

-435 SYRLYPDA
+435 NYRLY
-443 DGHKGRTLPTDE
+443 GE
-455 RAIAF
+455 EE
-460 DRPQQDDIA
+460 
-469 GCGPCGRPQMDT
+469 
-481 KGKSQQDDI
+481 
-490 AGCGPCGRPQMDTK
+490 TK
-504 GKYARMFEE
+504 GKYAKMFEE
-513 EYPRVLQEYI
+513 EYPRVVQEYV
-523 PYLTDSAYLRYLQ
+523 PTLTDSAYWRYLQ
-536 DPRNAAENI
+536 DPRNAVENI

-582 KERLLSLKEP
+582 KARLLSMKEP

-611 FQICTLKESDNEN
+611 FQICTLKESSNEN

-636 CVNERGDRQ
+636 CVNERGERQ
-645 DADVLGEDGVFN
+645 DADVLGIDGVFN

-667 SYDRFADGLQ
+667 SYETFADGLQ
-677 HEIADACADRPVKVT
+677 HEIAEACADRPVKVT

-702 TEDGS
+702 TADGV
-707 EHTITDGVADD
+707 EKTVNEGVADD
-718 IQEMLIEQ
+718 IQEMLIMQ
-726 CYIHRGKLTDKY
+726 GYIRRGTLTEKY
-738 FADKDAGKLDFGE
+738 YADKDKGQLDFGE
-751 LDNIK
+751 LDGMK
-756 DTIVNQLDG
+756 EVIVNQLDG
-765 VFDPKKVKPTNGR
+765 VFDPKKAKPTNGR
-778 GTVEGHFNEQKF
+778 NIVEGHFDEQKF
-790 KDEFLGLW
+790 KDEFMGLW
-798 KEINIHSYYTV
+798 KEINIHSYYSV

-814 KLIDKAVQQLDKSLN
+814 KLIEKAIEQLDKTLS
-829 VTEIKVVIS
+829 VTEIRVVIS
-838 TGSLEKIEGKQQL
+838 TGSLEQIESKQQL
-851 EEGTAMKEGKK
+851 EEGTAMKHGKD
-862 RTVQVHEGIGS
+862 RTVQVHESVGS
-873 VRYDLIGQLVS
+873 VRYDLIGQLVA
-884 KTGLTRKTIVAILQG
+884 KTGLTRRTIVAILQG
-899 IDPKKTFHQFQLNPE
+899 IDPHKTFHKFQLNPE

-936 EYNKMDGTYDKDVF
+936 EYNKMDGTYNKDVF

-978 KGEMDFAEAL
+978 KVEMHLAEAL
-988 EKQDMVQVYTKLPRG
+988 ENQDMVQVYTKLPRG

-1017 AVVFKEDSGVR
+1017 AVVFKEDSGVK

-1038 SIIEADLRDV
+1038 SVIEADLRDV
-1048 EKAKIACATKHF
+1048 EKAKIACAQKHF
-1060 QSIGASDVQYDV
+1060 QSIGASDVQYDIV
-1072 VNSWDTLYNKV
+1072 DSWDTLYNKV

>member
-21 CFLGQP
+21 CFSGQP

-36 VDQGIV
+36 VDQGIEN
-42 DGKQDNNLFH
+42 GQRSMIAL
-52 TEGFANAPL
+52 EGFANAPL

-131 IREGVLSSFDSMSEY
+131 IREGVLSSFESMSEY

-243 NKANQTRK
+243 NKSNQTRK

-306 TNGYVYLEQILI
+306 TNGYVYLEQIII
-318 SAGNPQARINYDVMR
+318 STGNPQARINFDVMR

-342 KVVSDGFDLYEQS
+342 KVVSDGFDLYQQS
-355 GGLEEYRDGFVIDR
+355 GGLEEYRDGFVIDY
-369 IDGRAQEIHFVNG
+369 IDGRMQTIHFVNG
-382 QTLEPGQMIGKTTED
+382 VTLVPGQMIGKTTED

-435 SYRLYPDA
+435 SYRLY
-443 DGHKGRTLPTDE
+443 GGE
-455 RAIAF
+455 E
-460 DRPQQDDIA
+460 
-469 GCGPCGRPQMDT
+469 T
-481 KGKSQQDDI
+481 KGKF
-490 AGCGPCGRPQMDTK
+490 AK
-504 GKYARMFEE
+504 MFEE
-513 EYPRVLQEYI
+513 EYPHVLQECI
-523 PYLTDSAYLRYLQ
+523 PYLTDTAYLRYLQ

-582 KERLLSLKEP
+582 KERLLSLDEP

-611 FQICTLKESDNEN
+611 FQICTLKESGNEN

-636 CVNERGDRQ
+636 CVNEHGDRQ
-645 DADVLGEDGVFN
+645 DADVLGDDGVFN

-667 SYDRFADGLQ
+667 SYESFAEDLQ
-677 HEIADACADRPVKVT
+677 HEIADACADRPLKVT
-692 EDLFVGVKYT
+692 EDLFVGVIYT
-702 TEDGS
+702 TEDG
-707 EHTITDGVADD
+707 TDQIITDDVADD
-718 IQEMLIEQ
+718 IQEMLIGQ
-726 CYIHRGKLTDKY
+726 GYIHRGRLTEKY
-738 FADKDAGKLDFGE
+738 YVDKDRNQLNFGE
-751 LDNIK
+751 LDKIK
-756 DTIVNQLDG
+756 DVIVNQLDG
-765 VFDPKKVKPTNGR
+765 VFDPKKAKPANGR

-790 KDEFLGLW
+790 KDEFMGLW

-814 KLIDKAVQQLDKSLN
+814 KLIDKAIRQLDKLN

-838 TGSLEKIEGKQQL
+838 TGSLEKIESKQQL
-851 EEGTAMKEGKK
+851 EEGTAMKQGKN
-862 RTVQVHEGIGS
+862 RTVQVHEGVGS

-899 IDPKKTFHQFQLNPE
+899 IKTFHQFQLNPE

-963 MASKKSLY
+963 MKSKKSLY

-978 KGEMDFAEAL
+978 KGEMNFAEAL
-988 EKQDMVQVYTKLPRG
+988 EREDMVQVYTKLPRG
-1003 FYINTPMGHYNPDW
+1003 FYINTPVGHYNPDW
-1017 AVVFKEDSGVR
+1017 AVVFKEDSGVK

-1060 QSIGASDVQYDV
+1060 QSIGASDVKYSV
-1072 VNSWDTLYNKV
+1072 VDSWETLYSKV

>member
-21 CFLGQP
+21 CFSGQP

-36 VDQGIV
+36 VDQGV
-42 DGKQDNNLFH
+42 VNGKQDNNLFH
-52 TEGFANAPL
+52 VEGFANAPL

-120 TKFIVVVPSIA
+120 TRFIVVVPSIA
-131 IREGVLSSFDSMSEY
+131 IREGVLSSFESMSEY

-160 NSKQLSKIDSFAS
+160 NSKQLSKIDAFAS

-181 INTQAFNTSLNEDK
+181 INTQAFNASLNEDK
-195 NKEGRAGDAA
+195 NVDGRRGDAA

-251 GLKLFNPLFKLLY
+251 GIALFHPLFKLLY

-301 KGTTA
+301 KGTTG

-318 SAGNPQARINYDVMR
+318 STGNPQARINFDVMR
-333 KSGTVAQQS
+333 KSGTIAQQS
-342 KVVSDGFDLYEQS
+342 KVVSDGFDLYAQS
-355 GGLEEYRDGFVIDR
+355 GGLEEYRNGFVIDR
-369 IDGRAQEIHFVNG
+369 IDGRTNTIHFVNG
-382 QTLEPGQMIGKTTED
+382 QTLESGQMIGKTTED

-435 SYRLYPDA
+435 SYRLY
-443 DGHKGRTLPTDE
+443 GGE
-455 RAIAF
+455 E
-460 DRPQQDDIA
+460 
-469 GCGPCGRPQMDT
+469 T
-481 KGKSQQDDI
+481 KGKF
-490 AGCGPCGRPQMDTK
+490 AK
-504 GKYARMFEE
+504 MFEE

-523 PYLTDSAYLRYLQ
+523 PYLTDPAYLRYLQ

-582 KERLLSLKEP
+582 KERLLSLDEP

-611 FQICTLKESDNEN
+611 FQICTLKESGNEN

-636 CVNERGDRQ
+636 CVNEHGDRQ
-645 DADVLGEDGVFN
+645 DADVLGDDGVFN

-667 SYDRFADGLQ
+667 SYESFAEGLQ
-677 HEIADACADRPVKVT
+677 HEIADACADRPLKVT
-692 EDLFVGVKYT
+692 EDLFVGVIYT
-702 TEDGS
+702 TEDG
-707 EHTITDGVADD
+707 TDQIITDDVADD
-718 IQEMLIEQ
+718 IQEMLIGQ
-726 CYIHRGKLTDKY
+726 GYIHRGRLTEKY
-738 FADKDAGKLDFGE
+738 YVDKDRNQLNFGE
-751 LDNIK
+751 LDKIK
-756 DTIVNQLDG
+756 DVIVNQLDG
-765 VFDPKKVKPTNGR
+765 VFDPKKAKPANGR

-790 KDEFLGLW
+790 KDEFMGLW

-814 KLIDKAVQQLDKSLN
+814 KLIDKAIRQLDKLN

-838 TGSLEKIEGKQQL
+838 TGSLEKIESKQQL
-851 EEGTAMKEGKK
+851 EEGTAMKQGKN
-862 RTVQVHEGIGS
+862 RTVQVYEGVGS
-873 VRYDLIGQLVS
+873 VHYDLIGQLVS

-899 IDPKKTFHQFQLNPE
+899 IKTFHQFQLNPE

-963 MASKKSLY
+963 MKSKKSLY

-978 KGEMDFAEAL
+978 KGEMNFAEAL
-988 EKQDMVQVYTKLPRG
+988 EREDMVQVYTKLPRG
-1003 FYINTPMGHYNPDW
+1003 FYINTPVGHYNPDW
-1017 AVVFKEDSGVR
+1017 AVVFKEDSGVK

-1060 QSIGASDVQYDV
+1060 QSIGASDVKYSV
-1072 VNSWDTLYNKV
+1072 VDSWETLYSKV

>member
-1 MKLKY
+1 MRLQY

-14 AARAVTD
+14 AARAVTA
-21 CFLGQP
+21 CFSGQP

-42 DGKQDNNLFH
+42 NGKQDNNLFH
-52 TEGFANAPL
+52 VEGFANAPL

-71 RRVQTSFGLK
+71 RRVQTAFGLK
-81 PIDQLEGD
+81 PIDALEGD

-98 TGTGKTFTYIKTMF
+98 TGTGKTFTYIKTMY

-160 NSKQLSKIDSFAS
+160 NSKQLSKIDAFAQ

-243 NKANQTRK
+243 NKTNQTRK

-301 KGTTA
+301 KGTTG

-318 SAGNPQARINYDVMR
+318 TTGNPQARINYDVMR
-333 KSGTVAQQS
+333 KSGTIAQQS
-342 KVVSDGFDLYEQS
+342 KVVGDGFDLYEQS
-355 GGLEEYRDGFVIDR
+355 GRLEEYRDGFVVDR
-369 IDGRAQEIHFVNG
+369 IDGRTNTIHFVNG
-382 QTLEPGQMIGKTTED
+382 ETLEAGQMMGKTTED

-407 IRKHIERESQLYP
+407 IRKHIEREHELFP

-435 SYRLYPDA
+435 NYRLY
-443 DGHKGRTLPTDE
+443 GE
-455 RAIAF
+455 EE
-460 DRPQQDDIA
+460 
-469 GCGPCGRPQMDT
+469 
-481 KGKSQQDDI
+481 
-490 AGCGPCGRPQMDTK
+490 TK
-504 GKYARMFEE
+504 GKYAKMFEE
-513 EYPRVLQEYI
+513 EYQLVLQEYV
-523 PYLTDSAYLRYLQ
+523 PTLTDSAYWRYLQ
-536 DPRNAAENI
+536 DPRNAVENI

-582 KERLLSLKEP
+582 KARLLSMKEP

-611 FQICTLKESDNEN
+611 FQICTLKESSNEN

-636 CVNERGDRQ
+636 CVNERGERQ
-645 DADVLGEDGVFN
+645 DADVLGIDGVFN

-667 SYDRFADGLQ
+667 SYETFADGLQ
-677 HEIADACADRPVKVT
+677 HEIAEACADRPVKVT

-702 TEDGS
+702 TADGV
-707 EHTITDGVADD
+707 EKTVNEGVADD
-718 IQEMLIEQ
+718 IQEMLIMQ
-726 CYIHRGKLTDKY
+726 GYIRRGNLTEKY
-738 FADKDAGKLDFGE
+738 YADKDKGQLDFGE
-751 LDNIK
+751 LDGMK
-756 DTIVNQLDG
+756 EVIVNQLDG

-778 GTVEGHFNEQKF
+778 NIVEGHFDEQKF
-790 KDEFLGLW
+790 KDEFMGLW
-798 KEINIHSYYTV
+798 KEINIHSYYSV

-814 KLIDKAVQQLDKSLN
+814 KLIEKAIEQLDKSLN
-829 VTEIKVVIS
+829 VTEIRVVIS
-838 TGSLEKIEGKQQL
+838 TGSLEQIESKQQL
-851 EEGTAMKEGKK
+851 EEGTAMKHGKD
-862 RTVQVHEGIGS
+862 RTVQVHESVGS
-873 VRYDLIGQLVS
+873 VRYDLIGQLVA
-884 KTGLTRKTIVAILQG
+884 KTGLTRRTIVAILQG
-899 IDPKKTFHQFQLNPE
+899 IDPHKTFHKFQLNPE

-936 EYNKMDGTYDKDVF
+936 EYNKMDGTYNKDVF

-978 KGEMDFAEAL
+978 KVEMHLAEAL
-988 EKQDMVQVYTKLPRG
+988 ENQDMVQVYTKLPRG

-1017 AVVFKEDSGVR
+1017 AVVFKEDSGVK

-1038 SIIEADLRDV
+1038 SVIEADLRDV

-1060 QSIGASDVQYDV
+1060 KSIGASDVQYDV
-1072 VNSWDTLYNKV
+1072 VDSWDTLYNKV

>member
-1 MKLKY
+1 MRLQY

-14 AARAVTD
+14 AARAVTA
-21 CFLGQP
+21 CFSGQP

-36 VDQGIV
+36 VDQGNV
-42 DGKQDNNLFH
+42 NGKQDNNLFH
-52 TEGFANAPL
+52 VDGFANAPL

-71 RRVQTSFGLK
+71 RRVQTAFGLK
-81 PIDQLEGD
+81 PIDALEGD

-98 TGTGKTFTYIKTMF
+98 TGTGKTFTYIKTMY

-160 NSKQLSKIDSFAS
+160 NSKQLSKIDAFAQ

-195 NKEGRAGDAA
+195 NKQGRAGDAA
-205 ARIIFSRRDEFRSR
+205 ARIIFSQRDEFRSR

-243 NKANQTRK
+243 NKTNQTRK
-251 GLKLFNPLFKLLY
+251 GIALFHPLFKLLY

-301 KGTTA
+301 KGTTG

-318 SAGNPQARINYDVMR
+318 TTGNPQARINYDVMR
-333 KSGTVAQQS
+333 KNGTIAQQS
-342 KVVSDGFDLYEQS
+342 KVVGDGFDLYEQS
-355 GGLEEYRDGFVIDR
+355 GRLEEYRDGFVVDR
-369 IDGRAQEIHFVNG
+369 IDGRTNTIHFVNRE
-382 QTLEPGQMIGKTTED
+382 TLEAGQMMGKTTED
-397 VIRRNQIRET
+397 VIRRNQIRAT
-407 IRKHIERESQLYP
+407 IRKHIEREHELFP

-435 SYRLYPDA
+435 NYRLY
-443 DGHKGRTLPTDE
+443 GE
-455 RAIAF
+455 EE
-460 DRPQQDDIA
+460 
-469 GCGPCGRPQMDT
+469 
-481 KGKSQQDDI
+481 
-490 AGCGPCGRPQMDTK
+490 TK
-504 GKYARMFEE
+504 GKYAKMFEE
-513 EYPRVLQEYI
+513 EYQLVLQEYL
-523 PYLTDSAYLRYLQ
+523 PTLNDSAYRRYLQ
-536 DPRNAAENI
+536 DPRNAVENI

-582 KERLLSLKEP
+582 KARLLSMKEP

-611 FQICTLKESDNEN
+611 FQICTLKESSNEN

-636 CVNERGDRQ
+636 CVNERGERQ
-645 DADVLGEDGVFN
+645 DADVLGIDGVFN

-667 SYDRFADGLQ
+667 SYETFADGLQ
-677 HEIADACADRPVKVT
+677 HEIAEACADRPVKVT
-692 EDLFVGVKYT
+692 EDLFVDVKYT
-702 TEDGS
+702 TADGV
-707 EHTITDGVADD
+707 EKTVNEGVADD
-718 IQEMLIEQ
+718 IQEMLIMQ
-726 CYIHRGKLTDKY
+726 GYIRRGTLTEKY
-738 FADKDAGKLDFGE
+738 YADKDKGQLDFGE
-751 LDNIK
+751 LDGMK
-756 DTIVNQLDG
+756 EVIVNQLDG

-778 GTVEGHFNEQKF
+778 NIVEGHFDEQKF
-790 KDEFLGLW
+790 KDEFMSLW
-798 KEINIHSYYTV
+798 KEINIHSYYSV

-814 KLIDKAVQQLDKSLN
+814 KLIEKAIEQLDKSLN
-829 VTEIKVVIS
+829 VTEIRVVIS
-838 TGSLEKIEGKQQL
+838 TGSLEQIESKQQL
-851 EEGTAMKEGKK
+851 EEGTAMKHGKD
-862 RTVQVHEGIGS
+862 RTVQVHESVGS
-873 VRYDLIGQLVS
+873 VRYDLIGQLVA
-884 KTGLTRKTIVAILQG
+884 KTGLTRRTIVAILQG
-899 IDPKKTFHQFQLNPE
+899 IDPHKTFHKFQLNPE

-936 EYNKMDGTYDKDVF
+936 EYNKMDGTYNKDVF

-978 KGEMDFAEAL
+978 KVEMHLAEAL
-988 EKQDMVQVYTKLPRG
+988 ENQDMVQVYTKLPRG

-1017 AVVFKEDSGVR
+1017 AVVFKEDSGVK

-1038 SIIEADLRDV
+1038 SVIEADLRDV
-1048 EKAKIACATKHF
+1048 EKAKIACAQKHF
-1060 QSIGASDVQYDV
+1060 QSIGASDVQYDIV
-1072 VNSWDTLYNKV
+1072 DSWDTLYNKV

>member
-1 MKLKY
+1 MRLQY

-14 AARAVTD
+14 AARAVTA
-21 CFLGQP
+21 CFSGQP
-27 HYDGASNFL
+27 HYDEASNFL
-36 VDQGIV
+36 VDQG
-42 DGKQDNNLFH
+42 DANGKQDNNLFH
-52 TEGFANAPL
+52 VDGFANAPL

-71 RRVQTSFGLK
+71 RRVQTAFGLK
-81 PIDQLEGD
+81 PIDALEGD

-98 TGTGKTFTYIKTMF
+98 TGTGKTFTYIKTMY

-146 FAQEYGKRIQYFVY
+146 FALEYGKRIQYFVY
-160 NSKQLSKIDSFAS
+160 NSKQLSKIDAFAQ

-205 ARIIFSRRDEFRSR
+205 ARIIFSQRDEFRSR
-219 RPIDILAAT
+219 RPIDIIAAT

-243 NKANQTRK
+243 NKTNQTRK

-301 KGTTA
+301 KGTTG

-318 SAGNPQARINYDVMR
+318 TTGNPQARINYDVMR

-342 KVVSDGFDLYEQS
+342 KVVGDGFDLYAQS
-355 GGLEEYRDGFVIDR
+355 GGLEEYRDGFVVDR
-369 IDGRAQEIHFVNG
+369 IDGRTNTIHFVNG
-382 QTLEPGQMIGKTTED
+382 ETLEAGQMMGKTTED

-407 IRKHIERESQLYP
+407 IRKHIEREHELFP

-435 SYRLYPDA
+435 NYRLY
-443 DGHKGRTLPTDE
+443 GE
-455 RAIAF
+455 EE
-460 DRPQQDDIA
+460 
-469 GCGPCGRPQMDT
+469 
-481 KGKSQQDDI
+481 
-490 AGCGPCGRPQMDTK
+490 TK
-504 GKYARMFEE
+504 GKYAKMFEE
-513 EYPRVLQEYI
+513 EYPRVVQEYV
-523 PYLTDSAYLRYLQ
+523 PTLTDSAYWRYLK
-536 DPRNAAENI
+536 DPRNAVENI

-582 KERLLSLKEP
+582 KARLLSMKEP

-611 FQICTLKESDNEN
+611 FQICTLKESSNEN

-636 CVNERGDRQ
+636 CVNERGERQ
-645 DADVLGEDGVFN
+645 DADVLGIDGVFN

-667 SYDRFADGLQ
+667 SYETFADGLQ
-677 HEIADACADRPVKVT
+677 HEIAEACADRPVKVT

-702 TEDGS
+702 TADGV
-707 EHTITDGVADD
+707 EKTVNEGVADD
-718 IQEMLIEQ
+718 IQEMLIMQ
-726 CYIHRGKLTDKY
+726 GYIRRGNLTEKY
-738 FADKDAGKLDFGE
+738 YADKDKGQLDFGE
-751 LDNIK
+751 LDGMK
-756 DTIVNQLDG
+756 EVIVNQLDG
-765 VFDPKKVKPTNGR
+765 VFDPKKAKPTNGR
-778 GTVEGHFNEQKF
+778 NIVEGHFDEQKF
-790 KDEFLGLW
+790 KEEFMGLW
-798 KEINIHSYYTV
+798 KKINIHSYYSV

-814 KLIDKAVQQLDKSLN
+814 KLIEKAIEQLDKTLS
-829 VTEIKVVIS
+829 VTEIRVVIS
-838 TGSLEKIEGKQQL
+838 TGSLEQIESKQQL
-851 EEGTAMKEGKK
+851 EAGTAMKHGKD
-862 RTVQVHEGIGS
+862 RTVQVHEGVGS
-873 VRYDLIGQLVS
+873 VRYDLIGQLVA
-884 KTGLTRKTIVAILQG
+884 KTGLTRRTIVAILQG
-899 IDPKKTFHQFQLNPE
+899 IDPQKTFHKFQLNPE

-936 EYNKMDGTYDKDVF
+936 EYNKMDGTYNKDVF

-978 KGEMDFAEAL
+978 KVEMHLAEAL
-988 EKQDMVQVYTKLPRG
+988 ENQDMVQVYTKLPRG

-1017 AVVFKEDSGVR
+1017 AVVFKEDSGVK

-1038 SIIEADLRDV
+1038 SVIEADLRDV
-1048 EKAKIACATKHF
+1048 EKAKIACAQKHF
-1060 QSIGASDVQYDV
+1060 QSIGASDVQYDIV
-1072 VNSWDTLYNKV
+1072 DSWDTLYNKV

>member
-1 MKLKY
+1 MRLQY

-14 AARAVTD
+14 AARAVTA
-21 CFLGQP
+21 CFSGQP

-36 VDQGIV
+36 VDQGNV
-42 DGKQDNNLFH
+42 NGKQDNNLFH
-52 TEGFANAPL
+52 VDGFANAPL

-71 RRVQTSFGLK
+71 RRVQTEFGLK
-81 PIDQLEGD
+81 PIEQLEGD

-98 TGTGKTFTYIKTMF
+98 TGTGKTFTYIKTMY

-160 NSKQLSKIDSFAS
+160 NSKQLSKIDAFAQ

-243 NKANQTRK
+243 NKTNQTRK
-251 GLKLFNPLFKLLY
+251 GIALFHPLFKLLY

-301 KGTTA
+301 KGTTG

-318 SAGNPQARINYDVMR
+318 TTGNPQARINYDVMR

-342 KVVSDGFDLYEQS
+342 KVVGDGFDLYEQS
-355 GGLEEYRDGFVIDR
+355 GRLEEYRDGFVVDR
-369 IDGRAQEIHFVNG
+369 IDGRTNTIHFVNRE
-382 QTLEPGQMIGKTTED
+382 TLEAGQMMGKTTED
-397 VIRRNQIRET
+397 VIRRNQIRAT
-407 IRKHIERESQLYP
+407 IRKHIEREHELFP

-435 SYRLYPDA
+435 NYRLY
-443 DGHKGRTLPTDE
+443 GE
-455 RAIAF
+455 EE
-460 DRPQQDDIA
+460 
-469 GCGPCGRPQMDT
+469 
-481 KGKSQQDDI
+481 
-490 AGCGPCGRPQMDTK
+490 TK
-504 GKYARMFEE
+504 GKYAKMFEE
-513 EYPRVLQEYI
+513 EYQLVLQEYL
-523 PYLTDSAYLRYLQ
+523 PTLNDSAYRRYLQ
-536 DPRNAAENI
+536 DPRNAVENI

-582 KERLLSLKEP
+582 KARLLSMKEP

-611 FQICTLKESDNEN
+611 FQICTLKESSNEN

-636 CVNERGDRQ
+636 CVNERGERQ
-645 DADVLGEDGVFN
+645 DADVLGIDGVFN

-667 SYDRFADGLQ
+667 SYETFADGLQ
-677 HEIADACADRPVKVT
+677 HEIAEACADRPVKVT

-702 TEDGS
+702 TADGV
-707 EHTITDGVADD
+707 EKTVNEGVADD
-718 IQEMLIEQ
+718 IQEMLIMQ
-726 CYIHRGKLTDKY
+726 GYIRRGNLTEKY
-738 FADKDAGKLDFGE
+738 YADKDKGQLDFGE
-751 LDNIK
+751 LDGMK
-756 DTIVNQLDG
+756 EVIVNQLDG

-778 GTVEGHFNEQKF
+778 NIVEGHFDEQKF
-790 KDEFLGLW
+790 KDEFMGLW
-798 KEINIHSYYTV
+798 KEINIHSYYSV

-814 KLIDKAVQQLDKSLN
+814 KLIEKAIEQLDKSLN
-829 VTEIKVVIS
+829 VTEIRVVIS
-838 TGSLEKIEGKQQL
+838 TGSLEQIESKQQL
-851 EEGTAMKEGKK
+851 EAGTAMKHGKD
-862 RTVQVHEGIGS
+862 RTVQVHESVGS
-873 VRYDLIGQLVS
+873 VRYDLIGQLVA
-884 KTGLTRKTIVAILQG
+884 KTGLTRRTIVAILQG
-899 IDPKKTFHQFQLNPE
+899 IDPHKTFHKFQLNPE

-936 EYNKMDGTYDKDVF
+936 EYNKMDGTYNKDVF

-978 KGEMDFAEAL
+978 KVEMHLAEAL
-988 EKQDMVQVYTKLPRG
+988 ENQDMVQVYTKLPRG

-1017 AVVFKEDSGVR
+1017 AVVFKEDSGVK

-1038 SIIEADLRDV
+1038 SVIEADLRDV
-1048 EKAKIACATKHF
+1048 EKAKIACAQKHF
-1060 QSIGASDVQYDV
+1060 QSIGASDVQYDIV
-1072 VNSWDTLYNKV
+1072 DSWDTLYNKV

>member
-36 VDQGIV
+36 VDQGIENGQRSMIAL
-42 DGKQDNNLFH
+42 D
-52 TEGFANAPL
+52 GFANAPL

-306 TNGYVYLEQILI
+306 TNGYVYLEQIII
-318 SAGNPQARINYDVMR
+318 STGNPQARINYDVMR

-369 IDGRAQEIHFVNG
+369 IDGKAQEIHFVNG

-435 SYRLYPDA
+435 SYRLY
-443 DGHKGRTLPTDE
+443 GGE
-455 RAIAF
+455 E
-460 DRPQQDDIA
+460 
-469 GCGPCGRPQMDT
+469 T
-481 KGKSQQDDI
+481 KGKF
-490 AGCGPCGRPQMDTK
+490 AK
-504 GKYARMFEE
+504 MFEE

-702 TEDGS
+702 TEDGT

-726 CYIHRGKLTDKY
+726 GYIHRGKLTDKY
-738 FADKDAGKLDFGE
+738 FADKDADKLDFGE

-756 DTIVNQLDG
+756 EVIVNQLDG

-790 KDEFLGLW
+790 KDEFMGLW

-838 TGSLEKIEGKQQL
+838 TGSLEKIESKQQL
-851 EEGTAMKEGKK
+851 EEGTAMKQGKN
-862 RTVQVHEGIGS
+862 RTVQVHEGVGS

-899 IDPKKTFHQFQLNPE
+899 IDPQKTFHQFQLNPE

-936 EYNKMDGTYDKDVF
+936 EYNKMDGTYNKDVF

-1017 AVVFKEDSGVR
+1017 AVVFKEDCGVR

-1072 VNSWDTLYNKV
+1072 VNSWDTLYNSTFASE
-1083 MK
+1083 

>member
-1 MKLKY
+1 MRLQY

-14 AARAVTD
+14 AARAVTA
-21 CFLGQP
+21 CFSGQP

-36 VDQGIV
+36 VDQGNV
-42 DGKQDNNLFH
+42 NGKQDNNLFH
-52 TEGFANAPL
+52 VDGFANAPL

-71 RRVQTSFGLK
+71 RRVQTAFGLK
-81 PIDQLEGD
+81 PIDALEGD

-98 TGTGKTFTYIKTMF
+98 TGTGKTFTYIKTMY

-160 NSKQLSKIDSFAS
+160 NSKQLSKIDAFAQ

-205 ARIIFSRRDEFRSR
+205 ARIIFSQRDEFRSR

-243 NKANQTRK
+243 NKTNQTRK

-301 KGTTA
+301 KGTTG

-318 SAGNPQARINYDVMR
+318 TTGNPQARINYDVMR

-342 KVVSDGFDLYEQS
+342 KVVGDGFDLYAQS
-355 GGLEEYRDGFVIDR
+355 GGLEEYRDGFVVDR
-369 IDGRAQEIHFVNG
+369 IDGRTNTIHFVNG
-382 QTLEPGQMIGKTTED
+382 ETLEAGQMMGKTTED

-407 IRKHIERESQLYP
+407 IRKHIEREHELFP

-435 SYRLYPDA
+435 NYRLY
-443 DGHKGRTLPTDE
+443 GE
-455 RAIAF
+455 EE
-460 DRPQQDDIA
+460 
-469 GCGPCGRPQMDT
+469 
-481 KGKSQQDDI
+481 
-490 AGCGPCGRPQMDTK
+490 TK
-504 GKYARMFEE
+504 GKYAKMFEE
-513 EYPRVLQEYI
+513 EYPRVLQEYV
-523 PYLTDSAYLRYLQ
+523 PTLTDSAYRRYLQ
-536 DPRNAAENI
+536 DPRNAVENI

-582 KERLLSLKEP
+582 KARLLSMKEP

-611 FQICTLKESDNEN
+611 FQICTLKESSNEN

-636 CVNERGDRQ
+636 CVNERGERQ
-645 DADVLGEDGVFN
+645 DADVLGIDGVFN

-667 SYDRFADGLQ
+667 SYETFADGLQ
-677 HEIADACADRPVKVT
+677 HEIAEACADRPVKVT

-702 TEDGS
+702 TADGV
-707 EHTITDGVADD
+707 EKTVNEGVADD
-718 IQEMLIEQ
+718 IQEMLIMQ
-726 CYIHRGKLTDKY
+726 GYIRRGTLTEKY
-738 FADKDAGKLDFGE
+738 YADKDKGQLDFGE
-751 LDNIK
+751 LDGMK
-756 DTIVNQLDG
+756 EVIVNQLDG
-765 VFDPKKVKPTNGR
+765 VFDPKKAKPTNGR
-778 GTVEGHFNEQKF
+778 NIVEGHFDEQKF
-790 KDEFLGLW
+790 KDEFMGLW
-798 KEINIHSYYTV
+798 KEINIHSYYSV

-814 KLIDKAVQQLDKSLN
+814 KLIEKAIEQLDKTLS
-829 VTEIKVVIS
+829 VTEIRVVIS
-838 TGSLEKIEGKQQL
+838 TGSLEQIESKQQL
-851 EEGTAMKEGKK
+851 EAGTAMKHGKD
-862 RTVQVHEGIGS
+862 RTVQVHESVGS
-873 VRYDLIGQLVS
+873 VRYDLIGQLVA
-884 KTGLTRKTIVAILQG
+884 KTGLTRRTIVAILQG
-899 IDPKKTFHQFQLNPE
+899 IDPHKTFHKFQLNPE

-936 EYNKMDGTYDKDVF
+936 EYNKMDGTYNKDVF

-978 KGEMDFAEAL
+978 KVEMHLAEAL
-988 EKQDMVQVYTKLPRG
+988 ENQDMVQVYTKLPRG

-1017 AVVFKEDSGVR
+1017 AVVFKEDSGVK

-1038 SIIEADLRDV
+1038 SVIEADLRDV
-1048 EKAKIACATKHF
+1048 EKAKIACAQKHF
-1060 QSIGASDVQYDV
+1060 QSIGASDVQYDIV
-1072 VNSWDTLYNKV
+1072 DSWDTLYNKV

>member
-1 MKLKY
+1 MRLQY

-14 AARAVTD
+14 AARAVTA
-21 CFLGQP
+21 CFSGQP

-36 VDQGIV
+36 VDQGNV
-42 DGKQDNNLFH
+42 NGKQDNNLFH
-52 TEGFANAPL
+52 VDGFANAPL

-71 RRVQTSFGLK
+71 RRVQTAFGLK
-81 PIDQLEGD
+81 PIDELEGD

-98 TGTGKTFTYIKTMF
+98 TGTGKTFTYIKTMY

-160 NSKQLSKIDSFAS
+160 NSKQLFKIDAFAQ

-228 HPIMIID
+228 NPIMIID

-243 NKANQTRK
+243 NKTNQTRK

-301 KGTTA
+301 KGTTG

-318 SAGNPQARINYDVMR
+318 TTGNPQARINYDVMR

-342 KVVSDGFDLYEQS
+342 KVVGDGFDLYEQS
-355 GGLEEYRDGFVIDR
+355 GGLEEYRDGFVVDR
-369 IDGRAQEIHFVNG
+369 IDGRTNTIHFVNG
-382 QTLEPGQMIGKTTED
+382 ETLETGQMMGKTTED

-407 IRKHIERESQLYP
+407 IRKHIEREHELFP

-435 SYRLYPDA
+435 NYRLY
-443 DGHKGRTLPTDE
+443 GE
-455 RAIAF
+455 EE
-460 DRPQQDDIA
+460 
-469 GCGPCGRPQMDT
+469 
-481 KGKSQQDDI
+481 
-490 AGCGPCGRPQMDTK
+490 TK
-504 GKYARMFEE
+504 GKYAKMFEE
-513 EYPRVLQEYI
+513 EYPRVVEEYM
-523 PYLTDSAYLRYLQ
+523 PTLTDSAYWRYLK
-536 DPRNAAENI
+536 DPRNAVENI

-582 KERLLSLKEP
+582 KARLLSMKEP

-611 FQICTLKESDNEN
+611 FQICTLKESSNEN

-636 CVNERGDRQ
+636 CVNERGERQ
-645 DADVLGEDGVFN
+645 DADVLGIDGVFN

-667 SYDRFADGLQ
+667 SYETFADGLQ
-677 HEIADACADRPVKVT
+677 HEIAEACADRPVKVT

-702 TEDGS
+702 TADGV
-707 EHTITDGVADD
+707 EQTVNEGVADD
-718 IQEMLIEQ
+718 IQDMLIEQ
-726 CYIHRGKLTDKY
+726 GYIRRGTLTEKY
-738 FADKDAGKLDFGE
+738 YADKDKGQLDFGE
-751 LDNIK
+751 LDGMK
-756 DTIVNQLDG
+756 EVIVNQLDG
-765 VFDPKKVKPTNGR
+765 VFDPKKAKPTNGR
-778 GTVEGHFNEQKF
+778 NIVEGHFDEQKF
-790 KDEFLGLW
+790 KDEFMGLW
-798 KEINIHSYYTV
+798 KEINIHSYYSV

-814 KLIDKAVQQLDKSLN
+814 KLIEKAIEQLDKSLN
-829 VTEIKVVIS
+829 VTEIRVVIS
-838 TGSLEKIEGKQQL
+838 TGSLEQIESKQQL
-851 EEGTAMKEGKK
+851 EAGTAMKHGKD
-862 RTVQVHEGIGS
+862 RTVQVHESVGS
-873 VRYDLIGQLVS
+873 VRYDLIGQLVA
-884 KTGLTRKTIVAILQG
+884 KTGLTRRTIVAILQG
-899 IDPKKTFHQFQLNPE
+899 IDPHKTFHKFQLNPE

-936 EYNKMDGTYDKDVF
+936 EYNKMDGTYNKDVF

-978 KGEMDFAEAL
+978 KVEMHLAEAL
-988 EKQDMVQVYTKLPRG
+988 ENQDMVQVYTKLPRG

-1017 AVVFKEDSGVR
+1017 AVVFKEDSGVK

-1038 SIIEADLRDV
+1038 SVIEADLRDV
-1048 EKAKIACATKHF
+1048 EKAKIACAQKHF
-1060 QSIGASDVQYDV
+1060 QSIGASDVQYDIV
-1072 VNSWDTLYNKV
+1072 DSWDTLYNKV

>member
-21 CFLGQP
+21 CFSGQP

-36 VDQGIV
+36 VDQGIEN
-42 DGKQDNNLFH
+42 GQRSMIAL
-52 TEGFANAPL
+52 EGFANAPL

-131 IREGVLSSFDSMSEY
+131 IREGVLSSFESMSEY

-243 NKANQTRK
+243 NKSNQTRK

-306 TNGYVYLEQILI
+306 TNGYVYLEQIII
-318 SAGNPQARINYDVMR
+318 STGNPQARINFDVMR
-333 KSGTVAQQS
+333 KSGTVAQLS
-342 KVVSDGFDLYEQS
+342 KIVSDGFDLYQQS

-369 IDGRAQEIHFVNG
+369 IDGRTNTIHFVNG
-382 QTLEPGQMIGKTTED
+382 QTLESGQMIGKTTED

-435 SYRLYPDA
+435 SYRLY
-443 DGHKGRTLPTDE
+443 GGE
-455 RAIAF
+455 E
-460 DRPQQDDIA
+460 
-469 GCGPCGRPQMDT
+469 T
-481 KGKSQQDDI
+481 KGKF
-490 AGCGPCGRPQMDTK
+490 AK
-504 GKYARMFEE
+504 MFEE

-523 PYLTDSAYLRYLQ
+523 PYLTDPAYLRYLQ

-560 PKTERGSDNS
+560 PKMERGSDNS
-570 NDESAYDLIMKD
+570 NDEGAYDLIMKD
-582 KERLLSLKEP
+582 KERLLSLDEP

-611 FQICTLKESDNEN
+611 FQICTLKESGNEN

-636 CVNERGDRQ
+636 CVNEHGDRQ
-645 DADVLGEDGVFN
+645 DADVLGDDGVFN
-657 TNILTVIASE
+657 TNVLTVIASE
-667 SYDRFADGLQ
+667 SYESFAEDLQ
-677 HEIADACADRPVKVT
+677 HEIADACADRPLKVT
-692 EDLFVGVKYT
+692 EDLFVGVIYT
-702 TEDGS
+702 TEDG
-707 EHTITDGVADD
+707 TDQIITDDVADD
-718 IQEMLIEQ
+718 IQEMLIGQ
-726 CYIHRGKLTDKY
+726 GYIHRGRLTEKY
-738 FADKDAGKLDFGE
+738 YVDKDRNQLNFGE
-751 LDNIK
+751 LDKIK
-756 DTIVNQLDG
+756 DVIVNQLDG
-765 VFDPKKVKPTNGR
+765 VFDPKKAKPANGR

-790 KDEFLGLW
+790 KDEFMGLW

-814 KLIDKAVQQLDKSLN
+814 KLIDKAIRQLDKLN

-838 TGSLEKIEGKQQL
+838 TGSLEKIESKQQL
-851 EEGTAMKEGKK
+851 EEGTAMKQGKT
-862 RTVQVHEGIGS
+862 RTVQVYEGVGS

-899 IDPKKTFHQFQLNPE
+899 IKTFHQFQLNPE

-963 MASKKSLY
+963 MKSKKSLY

-978 KGEMDFAEAL
+978 KGEMNFAEAL
-988 EKQDMVQVYTKLPRG
+988 EREDMVQVYTKLPRG
-1003 FYINTPMGHYNPDW
+1003 FYINTPVGHYNPDW
-1017 AVVFKEDSGVR
+1017 AVVFKEDSGVK

-1060 QSIGASDVQYDV
+1060 QSIGASDVKYSV
-1072 VNSWDTLYNKV
+1072 VDSWETLYSKV

>member
-21 CFLGQP
+21 CFSGQP

-36 VDQGIV
+36 VDQGVV

-52 TEGFANAPL
+52 IEGFANAPIQ
-61 EPGVPLRDNI
+61 PGVPLRDNI

-181 INTQAFNTSLNEDK
+181 INTQAFNASLNEDK
-195 NKEGRAGDAA
+195 NVDGRKGDAA

-228 HPIMIID
+228 NPIMIID

-243 NKANQTRK
+243 NKQSKTAK
-251 GLKLFNPLFKLLY
+251 GIALFHPLFKLLY
-264 SATHRKDD
+264 SATPREKD

-301 KGTTA
+301 VGTTA
-306 TNGYVYLEQILI
+306 TNGYVYLENIII
-318 SAGNPQARINYDVMR
+318 STGNPQARINFDVMR
-333 KSGTVAQQS
+333 KSGNVNQQS
-342 KVVSDGFDLYEQS
+342 RIVDEGADLFELS
-355 GGLEEYRDGFVIDR
+355 GRLEEYRDGFIVER
-369 IDGRAQEIHFVNG
+369 IDGRDSSIKFVNG
-382 QTLEPGQMIGKTTED
+382 TKLYVGQMVGKTTED

-407 IRKHIERESQLYP
+407 IRKHIEREHELFP

-435 SYRLYPDA
+435 SYRLY
-443 DGHKGRTLPTDE
+443 GEKE
-455 RAIAF
+455 
-460 DRPQQDDIA
+460 
-469 GCGPCGRPQMDT
+469 T
-481 KGKSQQDDI
+481 KGKF
-490 AGCGPCGRPQMDTK
+490 AK
-504 GKYARMFEE
+504 MFEE

-536 DPRNAAENI
+536 DPRNAPENI

-552 DKKGHMVD
+552 DKNGKMVD
-560 PKTERGSDNS
+560 PSKTELKNDSS

-611 FQICTLKESDNEN
+611 FQICTLKESSNEN
-624 KKRQEVGRGMRL
+624 KKHQEVGRGMRL
-636 CVNERGDRQ
+636 CVNDRGERQ
-645 DADVLGEDGVFN
+645 DADVLGIDGVFN
-657 TNILTVIASE
+657 INILTVIASE
-667 SYDRFADGLQ
+667 SYSEFADGLQ
-677 HEIADACADRPVKVT
+677 KEIAKACADRPVKVT
-692 EDLFVGVKYT
+692 EDLFAGAKYT
-702 TEDGS
+702 TEDGV
-707 EHTITDGVADD
+707 EHTISEDTADD
-718 IQEMLIEQ
+718 IQEVLIGNG
-726 CYIHRGKLTDKY
+726 YIHHGQLTQKYYSDKEN
-738 FADKDAGKLDFGE
+738 GSLDFGD
-751 LDNIK
+751 LNNIK
-756 DTIVNQLDG
+756 DVIVKQLDS
-765 VFDPKKVKPTNGR
+765 VFNPSKVKPTNGR
-778 GTVEGHFNEQKF
+778 GTVEGHFDEKKF
-790 KDEFLGLW
+790 KDEFMGLW
-798 KEINIHSYYTV
+798 KEINIRSYYTV
-809 HFDSQ
+809 HFDSD
-814 KLIDKAVQQLDKSLN
+814 KLIKKAIKQLDKHLS
-829 VTEIKVVIS
+829 VTEIRVVIS
-838 TGSLEKIEGKQQL
+838 QGGLEKIESKQQL
-851 EEGTAMKEGKK
+851 EDGTAMKQGKNK
-862 RTVQVHEGIGS
+862 IITVHEGVGS

-884 KTGLTRKTIVAILQG
+884 KTGLTRKTIVAILKG
-899 IDPKKTFHQFQLNPE
+899 IDPNRTFHQFKLNPE

-926 CKAMSVIEHI
+926 CKALSVIEHI
-936 EYNKMDGTYDKDVF
+936 EYNKMDNSYQMDVF
-950 TENTLR
+950 SESTLR

-963 MASKKSLY
+963 MKSKKSLY

-1017 AVVFKEDSGVR
+1017 AVVFKEDSGVK

-1038 SIIEADLRDV
+1038 NAVIEADLRDV

-1072 VNSWDTLYNKV
+1072 VDSWDTLYNKI

>member
-36 VDQGIV
+36 VDQGIEN
-42 DGKQDNNLFH
+42 GQRSML
-52 TEGFANAPL
+52 TLEGFANAPL

-71 RRVQTSFGLK
+71 RRVQTEFGLK
-81 PIDQLEGD
+81 PIEQLEGD

-160 NSKQLSKIDSFAS
+160 NSKQLSKIDAFAS

-181 INTQAFNTSLNEDK
+181 INTQAFNASLNEDK
-195 NKEGRAGDAA
+195 NVDGRRGDAA

-228 HPIMIID
+228 NPIMIID

-251 GLKLFNPLFKLLY
+251 GIALFHPLFKLLY

-301 KGTTA
+301 KGTTG

-318 SAGNPQARINYDVMR
+318 STGNPQARINFDVMR
-333 KSGTVAQQS
+333 KSGTIAQQS
-342 KVVSDGFDLYEQS
+342 KVVSDGFDLYAQS
-355 GGLEEYRDGFVIDR
+355 GGLEEYSNGFVIDR
-369 IDGRAQEIHFVNG
+369 IDGRTNTIHFVNG
-382 QTLEPGQMIGKTTED
+382 ETLETGQMIGKTTED

-407 IRKHIERESQLYP
+407 IRKHIERERQLFP

-435 SYRLYPDA
+435 NYRLY
-443 DGHKGRTLPTDE
+443 GE
-455 RAIAF
+455 EE
-460 DRPQQDDIA
+460 
-469 GCGPCGRPQMDT
+469 
-481 KGKSQQDDI
+481 
-490 AGCGPCGRPQMDTK
+490 TK
-504 GKYARMFEE
+504 GKYAKMFEE
-513 EYPRVLQEYI
+513 EYPRVLQEYM
-523 PYLTDSAYLRYLQ
+523 PGLTDSAYLRYLQ
-536 DPRNAAENI
+536 DPRNAVENI

-552 DKKGHMVD
+552 DKKGRMVD
-560 PKTERGSDNS
+560 PKMERGSDNS

-582 KERLLSLKEP
+582 KERLLSMKEP

-611 FQICTLKESDNEN
+611 FQICTLKESNNEN

-645 DADVLGEDGVFN
+645 DADVLGDDGVFN

-667 SYDRFADGLQ
+667 SYEKFADGLQ

-702 TEDGS
+702 TTDGVEQTVS
-707 EHTITDGVADD
+707 EGVADD
-718 IQEMLIEQ
+718 IQDMLIKHG
-726 CYIHRGKLTDKY
+726 YIRRGELTEKY
-738 FADKDAGKLDFGE
+738 YADKDKGQLDFGE
-751 LDNIK
+751 LDDMK
-756 DTIVNQLDG
+756 EVIVNQLDS
-765 VFDPKKVKPTNGR
+765 VFDPKKAKPTNGR
-778 GTVEGHFNEQKF
+778 DIVEGHFDEQKF
-790 KDEFLGLW
+790 KDEFMGLW
-798 KEINIHSYYTV
+798 KEINIHSYYSV

-814 KLIDKAVQQLDKSLN
+814 KLIEKAIEQLDKSLN
-829 VTEIKVVIS
+829 VTEIRVVIS
-838 TGSLEKIEGKQQL
+838 TGSLEKIESKQQL
-851 EEGTAMKEGKK
+851 EEGTAMKHGKD
-862 RTVQVHEGIGS
+862 RTVQVHEGVGS
-873 VRYDLIGQLVS
+873 VRYDLIGQLVA
-884 KTGLTRKTIVAILQG
+884 KTGLTRRTIVAILQG
-899 IDPKKTFHQFQLNPE
+899 IDPQKTFHQFQLNPE

-936 EYNKMDGTYDKDVF
+936 EYNKMDGTYDKTVF

-963 MASKKSLY
+963 MTSKKSLY

-978 KGEMDFAEAL
+978 KVEMDFAEAL
-988 EKQDMVQVYTKLPRG
+988 ESKDMVEVYTKLPRG

-1017 AVVFKEDSGVR
+1017 AVVFKEDSGVK

-1060 QSIGASDVQYDV
+1060 QSIGASDVKYDV
-1072 VNSWDTLYNKV
+1072 VDSWDTLYNKV
-1083 MK
+1083 MKS

>member
-1 MKLKY
+1 MRLQY

-14 AARAVTD
+14 AARAVTA
-21 CFLGQP
+21 CFSGQP

-36 VDQGIV
+36 VDQGDV
-42 DGKQDNNLFH
+42 NGKQDNNLFH
-52 TEGFANAPL
+52 VDGFANAPL

-71 RRVQTSFGLK
+71 RRVQTAFGLK
-81 PIDQLEGD
+81 PIDALEGD

-98 TGTGKTFTYIKTMF
+98 TGTGKTFTYIKTMY

-160 NSKQLSKIDSFAS
+160 NSKQLSKIDAFAQ

-243 NKANQTRK
+243 NKTNQTRK
-251 GLKLFNPLFKLLY
+251 GIALFHPLFKLLY

-301 KGTTA
+301 KGTTG

-318 SAGNPQARINYDVMR
+318 TTGNPQARINYDVMR

-342 KVVSDGFDLYEQS
+342 KVVGDGFDLYEQS
-355 GGLEEYRDGFVIDR
+355 GRLEEYRDGFVVDR
-369 IDGRAQEIHFVNG
+369 IDGRTNTIHFVNG
-382 QTLEPGQMIGKTTED
+382 ETLEAGQMMGKTTED

-407 IRKHIERESQLYP
+407 IRKHIEREHELFP

-435 SYRLYPDA
+435 NYRLY
-443 DGHKGRTLPTDE
+443 GE
-455 RAIAF
+455 EE
-460 DRPQQDDIA
+460 
-469 GCGPCGRPQMDT
+469 
-481 KGKSQQDDI
+481 
-490 AGCGPCGRPQMDTK
+490 TK
-504 GKYARMFEE
+504 GKYAKMFEE
-513 EYPRVLQEYI
+513 EYPRVLQEYV
-523 PYLTDSAYLRYLQ
+523 PTLTDSAYRRYLQ
-536 DPRNAAENI
+536 DPRNAVENI

-582 KERLLSLKEP
+582 KARLLSMKEP

-611 FQICTLKESDNEN
+611 FQICTLKESSNEN

-636 CVNERGDRQ
+636 CVNERGERQ
-645 DADVLGEDGVFN
+645 DADVLGIDGVFN

-667 SYDRFADGLQ
+667 SYETFADGLQ
-677 HEIADACADRPVKVT
+677 HEIAEACADRPVKVT

-702 TEDGS
+702 TADGV
-707 EHTITDGVADD
+707 EKTVNEGVADD
-718 IQEMLIEQ
+718 IQEMLIMQ
-726 CYIHRGKLTDKY
+726 GYIRRGTLTEKY
-738 FADKDAGKLDFGE
+738 YADKDKGQLDFGE
-751 LDNIK
+751 LDGMK
-756 DTIVNQLDG
+756 EVIVNQLDG
-765 VFDPKKVKPTNGR
+765 VFDPKKAKPTNGR
-778 GTVEGHFNEQKF
+778 NIVEGHFDEQKF
-790 KDEFLGLW
+790 KDEFMGLW
-798 KEINIHSYYTV
+798 KEINIHSYYSV

-814 KLIDKAVQQLDKSLN
+814 KLIEKAIEQLDKTLS
-829 VTEIKVVIS
+829 VTEIRVVIS
-838 TGSLEKIEGKQQL
+838 TGSLEQIESKQQL
-851 EEGTAMKEGKK
+851 EAGTAMKHGKD
-862 RTVQVHEGIGS
+862 RTVQVHESVGS
-873 VRYDLIGQLVS
+873 VRYDLIGQLVA
-884 KTGLTRKTIVAILQG
+884 KTGLTRRTIVAILQG
-899 IDPKKTFHQFQLNPE
+899 IDPHKTFHKFQLNPE

-936 EYNKMDGTYDKDVF
+936 EYNKMDGTYNKDVF

-978 KGEMDFAEAL
+978 KVEMHLAEAL
-988 EKQDMVQVYTKLPRG
+988 ENQDMVQVYTKLPRG

-1017 AVVFKEDSGVR
+1017 AVVFKEDSGVK

-1038 SIIEADLRDV
+1038 SVIEADLRDV
-1048 EKAKIACATKHF
+1048 EKAKIACAQKHF
-1060 QSIGASDVQYDV
+1060 QSIGASDVQYDIV
-1072 VNSWDTLYNKV
+1072 DSWDTLYNKV

>member
-36 VDQGIV
+36 VDQGIEN
-42 DGKQDNNLFH
+42 GQRSML
-52 TEGFANAPL
+52 TLEGFANAPL

-71 RRVQTSFGLK
+71 RRVQTAFGLK
-81 PIDQLEGD
+81 PIDELEGD

-160 NSKQLSKIDSFAS
+160 NSKQLSKIDAFAS

-181 INTQAFNTSLNEDK
+181 INTQAFNASLNEDK

-228 HPIMIID
+228 NPIMIID

-251 GLKLFNPLFKLLY
+251 GIALFHPLFKLLY

-301 KGTTA
+301 KGTTG

-318 SAGNPQARINYDVMR
+318 STGNPQARINFDVMR
-333 KSGTVAQQS
+333 KSGTVTQQS
-342 KVVSDGFDLYEQS
+342 KVVSDGFDLYAQS
-355 GGLEEYRDGFVIDR
+355 GGLEEYSNGFVIDR
-369 IDGRAQEIHFVNG
+369 IDGRTNTIHFVNG
-382 QTLEPGQMIGKTTED
+382 ETLETGQMIGKTTED

-407 IRKHIERESQLYP
+407 IRKHIERERQLFP

-435 SYRLYPDA
+435 NYRLY
-443 DGHKGRTLPTDE
+443 GE
-455 RAIAF
+455 EE
-460 DRPQQDDIA
+460 
-469 GCGPCGRPQMDT
+469 
-481 KGKSQQDDI
+481 
-490 AGCGPCGRPQMDTK
+490 TK
-504 GKYARMFEE
+504 GKYAKMFEE
-513 EYPRVLQEYI
+513 EYPRVLQEYM
-523 PYLTDSAYLRYLQ
+523 PGLTDSAYLRYLQ
-536 DPRNAAENI
+536 DPRNAVENI

-552 DKKGHMVD
+552 DKKGRMVD
-560 PKTERGSDNS
+560 PKMERGSDNS

-582 KERLLSLKEP
+582 KERLLSMKEP

-611 FQICTLKESDNEN
+611 FQICTLKESSNEN

-636 CVNERGDRQ
+636 CVNERGVRQ
-645 DADVLGEDGVFN
+645 DADVLGSDGVFN

-667 SYDRFADGLQ
+667 SYEKFADGLQ

-702 TEDGS
+702 TADGVEQTVS
-707 EHTITDGVADD
+707 EGVADD
-718 IQEMLIEQ
+718 IQDMLIKHG
-726 CYIHRGKLTDKY
+726 YIRRGELTEKY
-738 FADKDAGKLDFGE
+738 YADKDKGQLDFGE
-751 LDNIK
+751 LDDMK
-756 DTIVNQLDG
+756 EVIVNQLDS
-765 VFDPKKVKPTNGR
+765 VFDPKKAKPTNGR
-778 GTVEGHFNEQKF
+778 NIVEGHFDEQKF
-790 KDEFLGLW
+790 KDEFMGLW
-798 KEINIHSYYTV
+798 KEINIHSYYSV

-814 KLIDKAVQQLDKSLN
+814 KLIEKAIEQLDKSLN
-829 VTEIKVVIS
+829 VTEIRVVIS
-838 TGSLEKIEGKQQL
+838 TGSLEKIESKQQL
-851 EEGTAMKEGKK
+851 EEGTAMKHGKD
-862 RTVQVHEGIGS
+862 RTVQVHEGVGS
-873 VRYDLIGQLVS
+873 VRYDLIGQLVA
-884 KTGLTRKTIVAILQG
+884 KTGLTRRTIVAILQG
-899 IDPKKTFHQFQLNPE
+899 IDPQKTFHQFQLNPE

-936 EYNKMDGTYDKDVF
+936 EYNKMDGTYDKTVF

-963 MASKKSLY
+963 MTSKKSLY

-988 EKQDMVQVYTKLPRG
+988 ESKDMVQVYTKLPRG

-1017 AVVFKEDSGVR
+1017 AVVFKEDSGVK

-1060 QSIGASDVQYDV
+1060 QSIGASDVKYDV
-1072 VNSWDTLYNKV
+1072 VDSWDTLYNKV
-1083 MK
+1083 MKS

>member
-1 MKLKY
+1 MRLQY

-14 AARAVTD
+14 AARAVTA
-21 CFLGQP
+21 CFSGQP

-36 VDQGIV
+36 VDQGNV
-42 DGKQDNNLFH
+42 NGKQDNNLFH
-52 TEGFANAPL
+52 VDGFANAPL
-61 EPGVPLRDNI
+61 EPGVTLRDNI
-71 RRVQTSFGLK
+71 RRVQTAFGLK
-81 PIDQLEGD
+81 PIDALEGD

-98 TGTGKTFTYIKTMF
+98 TGTGKTFTYIKTMY

-160 NSKQLSKIDSFAS
+160 NSKQLSKIDAFAQ

-243 NKANQTRK
+243 NKTNQTRK
-251 GLKLFNPLFKLLY
+251 GIALFHPLFKLLY

-301 KGTTA
+301 KGTTG

-318 SAGNPQARINYDVMR
+318 TTGNPQARINYDVMR

-342 KVVSDGFDLYEQS
+342 KVVGDGFDLYEQS
-355 GGLEEYRDGFVIDR
+355 GGLEEYRDGFVVDR
-369 IDGRAQEIHFVNG
+369 IDGRTNTIHFVN
-382 QTLEPGQMIGKTTED
+382 QETLKAGQMMGKTTED

-407 IRKHIERESQLYP
+407 IRKHIEREHELFP

-435 SYRLYPDA
+435 NYRLY
-443 DGHKGRTLPTDE
+443 GE
-455 RAIAF
+455 EE
-460 DRPQQDDIA
+460 
-469 GCGPCGRPQMDT
+469 
-481 KGKSQQDDI
+481 
-490 AGCGPCGRPQMDTK
+490 TK
-504 GKYARMFEE
+504 GKYAKMFEE
-513 EYPRVLQEYI
+513 EYQLVLQEYL
-523 PYLTDSAYLRYLQ
+523 PTLNDSAYRRYLQ
-536 DPRNAAENI
+536 DPRNAVENI

-582 KERLLSLKEP
+582 KARLLSMKEP

-611 FQICTLKESDNEN
+611 FQICTLKESSNEN

-636 CVNERGDRQ
+636 CVNERGERQ
-645 DADVLGEDGVFN
+645 DADVLGIDGVFN

-667 SYDRFADGLQ
+667 SYETFADGLQ
-677 HEIADACADRPVKVT
+677 HEIAEACADRPVKVT

-702 TEDGS
+702 TADGV
-707 EHTITDGVADD
+707 EQTVNEGVADD
-718 IQEMLIEQ
+718 IQDMLIEQ
-726 CYIHRGKLTDKY
+726 GYIRRGTLTEKY
-738 FADKDAGKLDFGE
+738 YADKDKGQLDFGE
-751 LDNIK
+751 LDGMK
-756 DTIVNQLDG
+756 EVIVNQLDG

-778 GTVEGHFNEQKF
+778 NIVEGHFDEQKF
-790 KDEFLGLW
+790 KDEFMGLW
-798 KEINIHSYYTV
+798 KEINIHSYYSV

-814 KLIDKAVQQLDKSLN
+814 KLIEKAIEQLDKTLS
-829 VTEIKVVIS
+829 VTEIRVVIS
-838 TGSLEKIEGKQQL
+838 TGSLEQIESKQQL
-851 EEGTAMKEGKK
+851 EAGTAMKHGKD
-862 RTVQVHEGIGS
+862 RTVQVHEGVGS
-873 VRYDLIGQLVS
+873 VRYDLIGQLVA
-884 KTGLTRKTIVAILQG
+884 KTGLTRRTVVAILQG
-899 IDPKKTFHQFQLNPE
+899 IDPHKTFHKFQLNPE

-936 EYNKMDGTYDKDVF
+936 EYNKMDGTYNKDVF

-978 KGEMDFAEAL
+978 KVEMHLAEAL
-988 EKQDMVQVYTKLPRG
+988 ENQDMVQVYTKLPRG

-1017 AVVFKEDSGVR
+1017 AVVFKEDSGVK

-1038 SIIEADLRDV
+1038 SVIEADLRDV
-1048 EKAKIACATKHF
+1048 EKAKIACAQKHF
-1060 QSIGASDVQYDV
+1060 QSIGASDVQYDIV
-1072 VNSWDTLYNKV
+1072 DSWDTLYNKV

>member
-1 MKLKY
+1 MRLQY

-14 AARAVTD
+14 AARAVTA
-21 CFLGQP
+21 CFSGQP
-27 HYDGASNFL
+27 HYDEASNFL
-36 VDQGIV
+36 VDQG
-42 DGKQDNNLFH
+42 DANGKQDNNLFH
-52 TEGFANAPL
+52 VDGFANAPL

-71 RRVQTSFGLK
+71 RRVQTAFGLK
-81 PIDQLEGD
+81 PIDALEGD

-98 TGTGKTFTYIKTMF
+98 TGTGKTFTYIKTMY

-146 FAQEYGKRIQYFVY
+146 FALEYGKRIQYFVY
-160 NSKQLSKIDSFAS
+160 NSKQLSKIDAFAQ

-205 ARIIFSRRDEFRSR
+205 ARIIFSQRDEFRSR
-219 RPIDILAAT
+219 RPIDIIAAT

-243 NKANQTRK
+243 NKTNQTRK

-301 KGTTA
+301 KGTTG

-318 SAGNPQARINYDVMR
+318 TTGNPQARINYDVMR

-342 KVVSDGFDLYEQS
+342 KVVGDGFDLYAQS
-355 GGLEEYRDGFVIDR
+355 GGLEEYRDGFVVDR
-369 IDGRAQEIHFVNG
+369 IDGRTNTIHFVNG
-382 QTLEPGQMIGKTTED
+382 ETLEAGQMMGKTTED

-407 IRKHIERESQLYP
+407 IRKHIEREHELFP

-435 SYRLYPDA
+435 NYRLY
-443 DGHKGRTLPTDE
+443 GE
-455 RAIAF
+455 EE
-460 DRPQQDDIA
+460 
-469 GCGPCGRPQMDT
+469 
-481 KGKSQQDDI
+481 
-490 AGCGPCGRPQMDTK
+490 TK
-504 GKYARMFEE
+504 GKYAKMFEE
-513 EYPRVLQEYI
+513 EYPRVVQEYV
-523 PYLTDSAYLRYLQ
+523 PTLTDSAYWRYLK
-536 DPRNAAENI
+536 DPRNAVENI

-582 KERLLSLKEP
+582 KASLLSMKEP

-611 FQICTLKESDNEN
+611 FQICTLKESSNEN

-636 CVNERGDRQ
+636 CVNERGERQ
-645 DADVLGEDGVFN
+645 DADVLGIDGVFN

-667 SYDRFADGLQ
+667 SYETFADGLQ
-677 HEIADACADRPVKVT
+677 HEIAEACADRPVKVT
-692 EDLFVGVKYT
+692 EDLFVDVKYT
-702 TEDGS
+702 TADGV
-707 EHTITDGVADD
+707 EKTVNEGVADD
-718 IQEMLIEQ
+718 IQEMLIMQ
-726 CYIHRGKLTDKY
+726 GYIRRGTLTEKY
-738 FADKDAGKLDFGE
+738 YADKDKGQLDFGE
-751 LDNIK
+751 LDGMK
-756 DTIVNQLDG
+756 EVIVNQLDG

-778 GTVEGHFNEQKF
+778 NIVEGHFDEQKF
-790 KDEFLGLW
+790 KDEFMSLW
-798 KEINIHSYYTV
+798 KEINIHSYYSV

-814 KLIDKAVQQLDKSLN
+814 KLIEKAIEQLDKSLN
-829 VTEIKVVIS
+829 VTEIRVVIS
-838 TGSLEKIEGKQQL
+838 TGSLEQIESKQQL
-851 EEGTAMKEGKK
+851 EEGTAMKHGKD
-862 RTVQVHEGIGS
+862 RTVQVHESVGS
-873 VRYDLIGQLVS
+873 VRYDLIGQLVA
-884 KTGLTRKTIVAILQG
+884 KTGLTRRTIVAILQG
-899 IDPKKTFHQFQLNPE
+899 IDPHKTFHKFQLNPE

-936 EYNKMDGTYDKDVF
+936 EYNKMDGTYNKDVF

-978 KGEMDFAEAL
+978 KVEMHLAEAL
-988 EKQDMVQVYTKLPRG
+988 ENQDMVQVYTKLPRG

-1017 AVVFKEDSGVR
+1017 AVVFKEDSGVK

-1038 SIIEADLRDV
+1038 SVIEADLRDV
-1048 EKAKIACATKHF
+1048 EKAKIACAQKHF
-1060 QSIGASDVQYDV
+1060 QSIGASDVQYDIV
-1072 VNSWDTLYNKV
+1072 DSWDTLYNKV

>member
-1 MKLKY
+1 MRLQY

-14 AARAVTD
+14 AARAVTA
-21 CFLGQP
+21 CFSGQP
-27 HYDGASNFL
+27 HYDEASNFL
-36 VDQGIV
+36 VDQG
-42 DGKQDNNLFH
+42 DANGKQDNNLFH
-52 TEGFANAPL
+52 VDGFANAPL

-71 RRVQTSFGLK
+71 RRVQTAFGLK
-81 PIDQLEGD
+81 PIDALEGD

-98 TGTGKTFTYIKTMF
+98 TGTGKTFTYIKTMY

-146 FAQEYGKRIQYFVY
+146 FALEYGKRIQYFVY
-160 NSKQLSKIDSFAS
+160 NSKQLSKIDAFAQ

-205 ARIIFSRRDEFRSR
+205 ARIIFSQRDEFRSR
-219 RPIDILAAT
+219 RPIDIIAAT

-243 NKANQTRK
+243 NKTNQTRK

-301 KGTTA
+301 KGTTG

-318 SAGNPQARINYDVMR
+318 TTGNPQARINYDVMR
-333 KSGTVAQQS
+333 KSGTIAQQS
-342 KVVSDGFDLYEQS
+342 KVVGDGFDLYEQS
-355 GGLEEYRDGFVIDR
+355 GRLEEYRDGFVVDR
-369 IDGRAQEIHFVNG
+369 IDGRTNTIHFVNRE
-382 QTLEPGQMIGKTTED
+382 TLEAGQMMGKTTED
-397 VIRRNQIRET
+397 VIRRNQIRAT
-407 IRKHIERESQLYP
+407 IRKHIEREHELFP

-435 SYRLYPDA
+435 NYRLY
-443 DGHKGRTLPTDE
+443 GE
-455 RAIAF
+455 EE
-460 DRPQQDDIA
+460 
-469 GCGPCGRPQMDT
+469 
-481 KGKSQQDDI
+481 
-490 AGCGPCGRPQMDTK
+490 TK
-504 GKYARMFEE
+504 GKYAKMFEE
-513 EYPRVLQEYI
+513 EYQLVLQEYL
-523 PYLTDSAYLRYLQ
+523 PTLTDSAYRRYLQ
-536 DPRNAAENI
+536 DPRNAVENI

-582 KERLLSLKEP
+582 KARLLSMKEP

-611 FQICTLKESDNEN
+611 FQICTLKESSNEN

-636 CVNERGDRQ
+636 CVNERGERQ
-645 DADVLGEDGVFN
+645 DADVLGIDGVFN

-667 SYDRFADGLQ
+667 SYETFADGLQ
-677 HEIADACADRPVKVT
+677 HEIAEACADRPVKVT

-702 TEDGS
+702 TADGV
-707 EHTITDGVADD
+707 EKTVNEGVADD
-718 IQEMLIEQ
+718 IQEMLIMQ
-726 CYIHRGKLTDKY
+726 GYIRRGTLTEKY
-738 FADKDAGKLDFGE
+738 YADKDKGQLDFGE
-751 LDNIK
+751 LDGMK
-756 DTIVNQLDG
+756 EVIVNQLDG

-778 GTVEGHFNEQKF
+778 NIVEGHFVEQKF
-790 KDEFLGLW
+790 KDEFMGLW
-798 KEINIHSYYTV
+798 KEINIHSYYSV

-814 KLIDKAVQQLDKSLN
+814 KLIEKAIEQLDKTLS
-829 VTEIKVVIS
+829 VTEIRVVIS
-838 TGSLEKIEGKQQL
+838 TGSLEQIESKQQL
-851 EEGTAMKEGKK
+851 EAGTAMKHGKD
-862 RTVQVHEGIGS
+862 RTVQVHESVGS
-873 VRYDLIGQLVS
+873 VRYDLIGQLVA
-884 KTGLTRKTIVAILQG
+884 KTGLTRRTIVAILQG
-899 IDPKKTFHQFQLNPE
+899 IDPHKTFHKFQLNPE

-936 EYNKMDGTYDKDVF
+936 EYNKMDGTYNKDVF

-978 KGEMDFAEAL
+978 KVEMHLAEAL
-988 EKQDMVQVYTKLPRG
+988 ENQDMVQVYTKLPRG

-1017 AVVFKEDSGVR
+1017 AVVFKEDSGVK

-1038 SIIEADLRDV
+1038 SVIEADLRDV
-1048 EKAKIACATKHF
+1048 EKAKIACAQKHF
-1060 QSIGASDVQYDV
+1060 QSIGASDVQYDIV
-1072 VNSWDTLYNKV
+1072 DSWDTLYNKV

>member
-1 MKLKY
+1 MRLQY

-14 AARAVTD
+14 AARAVTA
-21 CFLGQP
+21 CFSGQP

-36 VDQGIV
+36 VDQGNV
-42 DGKQDNNLFH
+42 NGKQDNNLFH
-52 TEGFANAPL
+52 VDGFANAPL

-71 RRVQTSFGLK
+71 RRVQTAFGLK
-81 PIDQLEGD
+81 PIDELEGD

-98 TGTGKTFTYIKTMF
+98 TGTGKTFTYIKTMY

-160 NSKQLSKIDSFAS
+160 NSKQLFKIDAFAQ

-228 HPIMIID
+228 NPIMIID

-243 NKANQTRK
+243 NKTNQTRK

-301 KGTTA
+301 KGTTG

-318 SAGNPQARINYDVMR
+318 TTGNPQARINYDVMR

-342 KVVSDGFDLYEQS
+342 KVVGDGFDLYEQS
-355 GGLEEYRDGFVIDR
+355 GGLEEYRDGFVVDR
-369 IDGRAQEIHFVNG
+369 IDGRTNTIHFVNG
-382 QTLEPGQMIGKTTED
+382 ETLETGQMMGKTTED

-407 IRKHIERESQLYP
+407 IRKHIEREHELFP

-435 SYRLYPDA
+435 NYRLY
-443 DGHKGRTLPTDE
+443 GE
-455 RAIAF
+455 EE
-460 DRPQQDDIA
+460 
-469 GCGPCGRPQMDT
+469 
-481 KGKSQQDDI
+481 
-490 AGCGPCGRPQMDTK
+490 TK
-504 GKYARMFEE
+504 GKYAKMFEE
-513 EYPRVLQEYI
+513 EYPRVLQEYV
-523 PYLTDSAYLRYLQ
+523 PTLTDSAYWRYLQ
-536 DPRNAAENI
+536 DPRNAVENI

-582 KERLLSLKEP
+582 KARLLSMKEP

-611 FQICTLKESDNEN
+611 FQICTLKESSNEN

-636 CVNERGDRQ
+636 CVNERGERQ
-645 DADVLGEDGVFN
+645 DADVLGSDGVFN

-667 SYDRFADGLQ
+667 SYETFADGLQ
-677 HEIADACADRPVKVT
+677 HEIAEACADRPVKVT

-702 TEDGS
+702 TADGV
-707 EHTITDGVADD
+707 EKTVNEGVADD
-718 IQEMLIEQ
+718 IQEMLIMQ
-726 CYIHRGKLTDKY
+726 GYIRRGNLTEKY
-738 FADKDAGKLDFGE
+738 YADKDKGQLDFGE
-751 LDNIK
+751 LNGIK
-756 DTIVNQLDG
+756 EVIVNQLDG
-765 VFDPKKVKPTNGR
+765 VFDPKKAKPTNGR
-778 GTVEGHFNEQKF
+778 NIVEGHFDEQKF
-790 KDEFLGLW
+790 KDEFMGLW
-798 KEINIHSYYTV
+798 KEINIHSYYSV

-814 KLIDKAVQQLDKSLN
+814 KLIEKAIEQLDKTLS
-829 VTEIKVVIS
+829 VTEIRVVIS
-838 TGSLEKIEGKQQL
+838 TGSLEQIESKQQL
-851 EEGTAMKEGKK
+851 EEGTAMKHGKD
-862 RTVQVHEGIGS
+862 RTVQVHESVGS
-873 VRYDLIGQLVS
+873 VRYDLIGQLVA
-884 KTGLTRKTIVAILQG
+884 KTGLTRRTIVAILQG
-899 IDPKKTFHQFQLNPE
+899 IDPHKTFHKFQLNPE

-936 EYNKMDGTYDKDVF
+936 EYNKMDGTYNKDVF

-978 KGEMDFAEAL
+978 KVEMHLAEAL
-988 EKQDMVQVYTKLPRG
+988 ENQDMVQVYTKLPRG

-1017 AVVFKEDSGVR
+1017 AVVFKEDSGVK

-1038 SIIEADLRDV
+1038 SDIEADLRDV
-1048 EKAKIACATKHF
+1048 EKAKIACAQKHF
-1060 QSIGASDVQYDV
+1060 QSIGASDVQYDIV
-1072 VNSWDTLYNKV
+1072 DSWDTLYNKV

>member
-27 HYDGASNFL
+27 HYDGTSNFL
-36 VDQGIV
+36 VDQGIEN
-42 DGKQDNNLFH
+42 GQRSML
-52 TEGFANAPL
+52 TLEGFANAPL

-71 RRVQTSFGLK
+71 RRVQTEFGLK
-81 PIDQLEGD
+81 PIEQLEGD

-160 NSKQLSKIDSFAS
+160 NSKQLSKIDAFAS

-181 INTQAFNTSLNEDK
+181 INTQAFNASLNENK
-195 NKEGRAGDAA
+195 NVDGRRGDAA

-251 GLKLFNPLFKLLY
+251 GIALFHPLFKLLY

-301 KGTTA
+301 KGTNG

-318 SAGNPQARINYDVMR
+318 STGNPQARINFDVMR
-333 KSGTVAQQS
+333 KSGTIAQQS
-342 KVVSDGFDLYEQS
+342 KVVSDGFDLYAQS
-355 GGLEEYRDGFVIDR
+355 GGLEEYSNGFVIDR
-369 IDGRAQEIHFVNG
+369 IDGRTNTIHFVNG
-382 QTLEPGQMIGKTTED
+382 ETLETGQMIGKTTED

-407 IRKHIERESQLYP
+407 IRKHIDRESQLFP

-435 SYRLYPDA
+435 NYRLY
-443 DGHKGRTLPTDE
+443 GE
-455 RAIAF
+455 EE
-460 DRPQQDDIA
+460 
-469 GCGPCGRPQMDT
+469 
-481 KGKSQQDDI
+481 
-490 AGCGPCGRPQMDTK
+490 TK
-504 GKYARMFEE
+504 GKYAKMFEE
-513 EYPRVLQEYI
+513 EYPRVLQEYM
-523 PYLTDSAYLRYLQ
+523 PGLTDSAYLRYLQ
-536 DPRNAAENI
+536 DPRNAVENI

-552 DKKGHMVD
+552 DKKGRMVD
-560 PKTERGSDNS
+560 PKMERGSDNS

-582 KERLLSLKEP
+582 KERLLSMKEP

-611 FQICTLKESDNEN
+611 FQICTLKESSNEN

-645 DADVLGEDGVFN
+645 DVDVLGDDGVFN

-667 SYDRFADGLQ
+667 SYEKFADGLQ

-702 TEDGS
+702 TADGVEQTVS
-707 EHTITDGVADD
+707 EGVADD
-718 IQEMLIEQ
+718 IQDMLIKQ
-726 CYIHRGKLTDKY
+726 GYIRRGSLTEKY
-738 FADKDAGKLDFGE
+738 YADEGTVQLDFGE
-751 LDNIK
+751 LDDMK
-756 DTIVNQLDG
+756 EVIVNQLDS
-765 VFDPKKVKPTNGR
+765 VFDPKKAKPTNGR
-778 GTVEGHFNEQKF
+778 NIVEGHFDEQKF
-790 KDEFLGLW
+790 KEEFMGLW
-798 KEINIHSYYTV
+798 KEINIHSYYSV

-814 KLIDKAVQQLDKSLN
+814 KLIEKAIEQLDKSLN
-829 VTEIKVVIS
+829 VTEIRVVIS
-838 TGSLEKIEGKQQL
+838 TGSLEKIESKQQL
-851 EEGTAMKEGKK
+851 EEGTAMKHGKD
-862 RTVQVHEGIGS
+862 RTVQVHEGVGS
-873 VRYDLIGQLVS
+873 VRYDLIGQLVA
-884 KTGLTRKTIVAILQG
+884 KTGLTRRTIVAILQG
-899 IDPKKTFHQFQLNPE
+899 IDPQKTFHQFQLNPE
-914 EFIMKSARIINS
+914 EFITKSARIINS

-936 EYNKMDGTYDKDVF
+936 EYNKMDGTYDKTVF

-963 MASKKSLY
+963 MTSKKSLY

-988 EKQDMVQVYTKLPRG
+988 ESKDMVQVYTKLPRG
-1003 FYINTPMGHYNPDW
+1003 FYINTPMGHYNPAW
-1017 AVVFKEDSGVR
+1017 AVVFKEDSGVK

-1060 QSIGASDVQYDV
+1060 QSIGASDVKYDV
-1072 VNSWDTLYNKV
+1072 VDSWDTLYNKV
-1083 MK
+1083 MKS

>member
-1 MKLKY
+1 MRLQY

-14 AARAVTD
+14 AARAVTA
-21 CFLGQP
+21 CFSGQP
-27 HYDGASNFL
+27 HYDEASNFL
-36 VDQGIV
+36 VDQG
-42 DGKQDNNLFH
+42 DANGKQDNNLFH
-52 TEGFANAPL
+52 VDGFANAPL

-71 RRVQTSFGLK
+71 RRVQTAFGLK
-81 PIDQLEGD
+81 PIDALEGD

-98 TGTGKTFTYIKTMF
+98 TGTGKTFTYIKTMY

-146 FAQEYGKRIQYFVY
+146 FALEYGKRIQYFVY
-160 NSKQLSKIDSFAS
+160 NSKQLSKIDAFAQ

-205 ARIIFSRRDEFRSR
+205 ARIIFSQRDEFRSR
-219 RPIDILAAT
+219 RPIDIIAAT

-243 NKANQTRK
+243 NKTNQTRK

-301 KGTTA
+301 KGTTG

-318 SAGNPQARINYDVMR
+318 TTGNPQARINYDVMR

-342 KVVSDGFDLYEQS
+342 KVVGDGFDLYAQS
-355 GGLEEYRDGFVIDR
+355 GGLEEYRDGFVVDR
-369 IDGRAQEIHFVNG
+369 IDGRTNTIHFVNG
-382 QTLEPGQMIGKTTED
+382 ETLEAGQMMGKTTED

-407 IRKHIERESQLYP
+407 IRKHIEREHELFP

-435 SYRLYPDA
+435 NYRLY
-443 DGHKGRTLPTDE
+443 GE
-455 RAIAF
+455 EE
-460 DRPQQDDIA
+460 
-469 GCGPCGRPQMDT
+469 
-481 KGKSQQDDI
+481 
-490 AGCGPCGRPQMDTK
+490 TK
-504 GKYARMFEE
+504 GKYAKMFEE
-513 EYPRVLQEYI
+513 EYQLVLQEYV
-523 PYLTDSAYLRYLQ
+523 PTLTDSAYWRYLQ
-536 DPRNAAENI
+536 DPRNAVENI

-582 KERLLSLKEP
+582 KARLLSMKEP

-611 FQICTLKESDNEN
+611 FQICTLKESSNEN

-636 CVNERGDRQ
+636 CVNERGERQ
-645 DADVLGEDGVFN
+645 DADVLGIDGVFN

-667 SYDRFADGLQ
+667 SYETFADGLQ
-677 HEIADACADRPVKVT
+677 HEIAEACADRPVKVT

-702 TEDGS
+702 TADGV
-707 EHTITDGVADD
+707 EQTVNEGVADD
-718 IQEMLIEQ
+718 IQDMLIEQ
-726 CYIHRGKLTDKY
+726 GYIRRGTLTEKY
-738 FADKDAGKLDFGE
+738 YADKDKGQLDFGE
-751 LDNIK
+751 LDGMK
-756 DTIVNQLDG
+756 EVIVNQLDG
-765 VFDPKKVKPTNGR
+765 VFDPKKAKPTNGR
-778 GTVEGHFNEQKF
+778 NIVEGHFDEQKF
-790 KDEFLGLW
+790 KDEFMGLW
-798 KEINIHSYYTV
+798 KEINIHSYYSV

-814 KLIDKAVQQLDKSLN
+814 KLIEKAIEQLDKTLS
-829 VTEIKVVIS
+829 VTEIRVVIS
-838 TGSLEKIEGKQQL
+838 TGSLEQIESKQQL
-851 EEGTAMKEGKK
+851 EAGTAMKHGKD
-862 RTVQVHEGIGS
+862 RTVQVHESVGS
-873 VRYDLIGQLVS
+873 VRYDLIGQLVA
-884 KTGLTRKTIVAILQG
+884 KTGLTRRTIVAILQG
-899 IDPKKTFHQFQLNPE
+899 IDPQKTFHKFQLNPE

-936 EYNKMDGTYDKDVF
+936 EYNKMDGTYNKDVF

-978 KGEMDFAEAL
+978 KVEMHLAEAL
-988 EKQDMVQVYTKLPRG
+988 ENQDMVQVYTKLPRG

-1017 AVVFKEDSGVR
+1017 AVVFKEDSGVK

-1038 SIIEADLRDV
+1038 SVIEADLRDV
-1048 EKAKIACATKHF
+1048 EKAKIACAQKHF
-1060 QSIGASDVQYDV
+1060 QSIGASDVQYDIV
-1072 VNSWDTLYNKV
+1072 DSWDTLYNKV

>member
-1 MKLKY
+1 MRLQY

-14 AARAVTD
+14 AARAVTA
-21 CFLGQP
+21 CFSGQP

-36 VDQGIV
+36 VDQGDV
-42 DGKQDNNLFH
+42 NGKQDNNLFH
-52 TEGFANAPL
+52 VDGFANAPL

-71 RRVQTSFGLK
+71 RRVQTAFGLK
-81 PIDQLEGD
+81 PIDALEGD

-98 TGTGKTFTYIKTMF
+98 TGTGKTFTYIKTMY

-146 FAQEYGKRIQYFVY
+146 FALEYGKRIQYFVY
-160 NSKQLSKIDSFAS
+160 NSKQLSKIDAFAQ

-205 ARIIFSRRDEFRSR
+205 ARIIFSQRDEFRSR
-219 RPIDILAAT
+219 RPIDIIAAT

-243 NKANQTRK
+243 NKTNQTRK

-301 KGTTA
+301 KGTTG

-318 SAGNPQARINYDVMR
+318 TTGNPQARINYDVMR

-342 KVVSDGFDLYEQS
+342 KVVGDGFDLYAQS
-355 GGLEEYRDGFVIDR
+355 GGLEEYRDGFVVDR
-369 IDGRAQEIHFVNG
+369 IDGRTNTIHFVNG
-382 QTLEPGQMIGKTTED
+382 ETLEAGQMMGKTTED

-407 IRKHIERESQLYP
+407 IRKHIEREHELFP

-435 SYRLYPDA
+435 NYRLY
-443 DGHKGRTLPTDE
+443 GE
-455 RAIAF
+455 EE
-460 DRPQQDDIA
+460 
-469 GCGPCGRPQMDT
+469 
-481 KGKSQQDDI
+481 
-490 AGCGPCGRPQMDTK
+490 TK
-504 GKYARMFEE
+504 GKYAKMFEE
-513 EYPRVLQEYI
+513 EYQLVLQEYL
-523 PYLTDSAYLRYLQ
+523 PTLNDSAYRRYLQ
-536 DPRNAAENI
+536 DPRNAVENI

-582 KERLLSLKEP
+582 KARLLSMKEP

-611 FQICTLKESDNEN
+611 FQICTLKESSNEN

-636 CVNERGDRQ
+636 CVNERGERQ
-645 DADVLGEDGVFN
+645 DADVLGIDGVFN

-667 SYDRFADGLQ
+667 SYETFADGLQ
-677 HEIADACADRPVKVT
+677 HEIAEACADRPVKVT
-692 EDLFVGVKYT
+692 EDLFVDVKYT
-702 TEDGS
+702 TADGV
-707 EHTITDGVADD
+707 EKTVNEGVADD
-718 IQEMLIEQ
+718 IQEMLIMQ
-726 CYIHRGKLTDKY
+726 GYIRRGTLTEKY
-738 FADKDAGKLDFGE
+738 YADKDKGQLDFGE
-751 LDNIK
+751 LDGMK
-756 DTIVNQLDG
+756 EVIVNQLDG

-778 GTVEGHFNEQKF
+778 NIVEGHFDEQKF
-790 KDEFLGLW
+790 KDEFMSLW
-798 KEINIHSYYTV
+798 KEINIHSYYSV

-814 KLIDKAVQQLDKSLN
+814 KLIEKAIEQLDKSLN
-829 VTEIKVVIS
+829 VTEIRVVIS
-838 TGSLEKIEGKQQL
+838 TGSLEQIESKQQL
-851 EEGTAMKEGKK
+851 EEGTAMKHGKD
-862 RTVQVHEGIGS
+862 RTVQVHESVGS
-873 VRYDLIGQLVS
+873 VRYDLIGQLVA
-884 KTGLTRKTIVAILQG
+884 KTGLTRRTIVAILQG
-899 IDPKKTFHQFQLNPE
+899 IDPHKTFHKFQLNPE

-936 EYNKMDGTYDKDVF
+936 EYNKMDGTYNKDVF

-978 KGEMDFAEAL
+978 KVEMHLAEAL
-988 EKQDMVQVYTKLPRG
+988 ENQDMVQVYTKLPRG

-1017 AVVFKEDSGVR
+1017 AVVFKEDSGVK

-1038 SIIEADLRDV
+1038 SVIEADLRDV
-1048 EKAKIACATKHF
+1048 EKAKIACAQKHF
-1060 QSIGASDVQYDV
+1060 QSIGASDVQYDIV
-1072 VNSWDTLYNKV
+1072 DSWDTLYNKV

>member
-36 VDQGIV
+36 VDQGIEN
-42 DGKQDNNLFH
+42 GQRSML
-52 TEGFANAPL
+52 TLEGFANAPL
-61 EPGVPLRDNI
+61 EPGVPLCDNI
-71 RRVQTSFGLK
+71 RRVQTAFGLK
-81 PIDQLEGD
+81 PIDELEGD

-160 NSKQLSKIDSFAS
+160 NSKQLSKIDAFAS
-173 DAGMHVMI
+173 DAGIHVMI

-195 NKEGRAGDAA
+195 NKEGRGGDSA

-251 GLKLFNPLFKLLY
+251 GIALFHPLFKLLY

-301 KGTTA
+301 KGTNG

-318 SAGNPQARINYDVMR
+318 STGNPQARINFDVIR
-333 KSGTVAQQS
+333 KSGTIVQQS
-342 KVVSDGFDLYEQS
+342 KVVSDGFDLYAQS

-369 IDGRAQEIHFVNG
+369 IDGRTNTIHFVNG
-382 QTLEPGQMIGKTTED
+382 ETLEAGQMIGKTTEN

-407 IRKHIERESQLYP
+407 IRKHIDRERQLFP

-435 SYRLYPDA
+435 NYRLY
-443 DGHKGRTLPTDE
+443 GE
-455 RAIAF
+455 EE
-460 DRPQQDDIA
+460 
-469 GCGPCGRPQMDT
+469 
-481 KGKSQQDDI
+481 
-490 AGCGPCGRPQMDTK
+490 TK
-504 GKYARMFEE
+504 GKYAKMFEE

-536 DPRNAAENI
+536 DPRNSVENI

-552 DKKGHMVD
+552 DKKGRMVD
-560 PKTERGSDNS
+560 PKMERGSDNS

-582 KERLLSLKEP
+582 KERLLSMKEP

-611 FQICTLKESDNEN
+611 FQICTLKESSNEN

-645 DADVLGEDGVFN
+645 DADVLGSDGVFN

-667 SYDRFADGLQ
+667 SYEKFADGLQ
-677 HEIADACADRPVKVT
+677 HEISDACADRPEKVT
-692 EDLFVGVKYT
+692 EDLFAGVKYT
-702 TEDGS
+702 TADGVEQTVS
-707 EHTITDGVADD
+707 EGVADD
-718 IQEMLIEQ
+718 IQEMLIKQ
-726 CYIHRGKLTDKY
+726 GYIRHGSLTEKY
-738 FADKDAGKLDFGE
+738 YADKDKGQLDFGE
-751 LDNIK
+751 LDDMK
-756 DTIVNQLDG
+756 EVIVNQLDS
-765 VFDPKKVKPTNGR
+765 VFDPKKAKPTNGR
-778 GTVEGHFNEQKF
+778 DILEGHFDEQKF
-790 KDEFLGLW
+790 KDEFMGLW
-798 KEINIHSYYTV
+798 KEINIHSYYSV

-814 KLIDKAVQQLDKSLN
+814 KLIEKAIEQLDKRLS
-829 VTEIKVVIS
+829 VTEIRVVIS
-838 TGSLEKIEGKQQL
+838 TGSLEKIESKQQL
-851 EEGTAMKEGKK
+851 EEGTAMKHVKD
-862 RTVQVHEGIGS
+862 RTVQVHEGVGS
-873 VRYDLIGQLVS
+873 VRYDLIGQLVA
-884 KTGLTRKTIVAILQG
+884 KTGLTRRTIVAILQG
-899 IDPKKTFHQFQLNPE
+899 IDPQKTFHQFQLNPE

-936 EYNKMDGTYDKDVF
+936 EYNKMDGTYDKTVF

-963 MASKKSLY
+963 MTSKKSLY

-978 KGEMDFAEAL
+978 KGEMNFAEAL
-988 EKQDMVQVYTKLPRG
+988 ENQDIVQVYTKLPRG

-1017 AVVFKEDSGVR
+1017 AVVFKEDSGVK

-1048 EKAKIACATKHF
+1048 EKAKIACAQKHF
-1060 QSIGASDVQYDV
+1060 QSIGASDVKYDV
-1072 VNSWDTLYNKV
+1072 VDSWETLYSKV

>member
-6 KHQRFQED
+6 KHQHFQED
-14 AARAVTD
+14 AARAVTA
-21 CFLGQP
+21 CFSGQP

-36 VDQGIV
+36 VDQGIEN
-42 DGKQDNNLFH
+42 GQRSML
-52 TEGFANAPL
+52 TLEGFANAPL

-71 RRVQTSFGLK
+71 RRVQTAFGLK
-81 PIDQLEGD
+81 PIDELEGD

-131 IREGVLSSFDSMSEY
+131 IREGVLSSFVSMSEY

-160 NSKQLSKIDSFAS
+160 DSKQLPEIDNFAS

-181 INTQAFNTSLNEDK
+181 INKQAFSASLNEDK

-205 ARIIFSRRDEFRSR
+205 ARIIFSRRDKFRSR

-251 GLKLFNPLFKLLY
+251 GIALFHPLFKLLY

-301 KGTTA
+301 KGTTG

-318 SAGNPQARINYDVMR
+318 STGNPQARINFDVMR
-333 KSGTVAQQS
+333 KSGTIVQQS
-342 KVVSDGFDLYEQS
+342 KVVSDGFDLYAQS

-369 IDGRAQEIHFVNG
+369 IDGRTNTIHFVNG
-382 QTLEPGQMIGKTTED
+382 ETLETGQMIGKTTED

-407 IRKHIERESQLYP
+407 IRKHIERESQLFP

-435 SYRLYPDA
+435 NYRLY
-443 DGHKGRTLPTDE
+443 GE
-455 RAIAF
+455 EE
-460 DRPQQDDIA
+460 
-469 GCGPCGRPQMDT
+469 
-481 KGKSQQDDI
+481 
-490 AGCGPCGRPQMDTK
+490 TK
-504 GKYARMFEE
+504 GKYAKMFEE

-536 DPRNAAENI
+536 DPRNSVENI

-552 DKKGHMVD
+552 DKKGRMVD
-560 PKTERGSDNS
+560 PKMERGSDNS

-582 KERLLSLKEP
+582 KERLLSMKEP

-611 FQICTLKESDNEN
+611 FQICTLKESSNEN

-645 DADVLGEDGVFN
+645 DADVLGSDGVFN

-667 SYDRFADGLQ
+667 SYEKFADGLQ
-677 HEIADACADRPVKVT
+677 HEIAVACADRPEKVT
-692 EDLFVGVKYT
+692 EDLFVGVRYT
-702 TEDGS
+702 TA
-707 EHTITDGVADD
+707 DGVEQTVSEDVADN
-718 IQEMLIEQ
+718 IQEMLIKQ
-726 CYIHRGKLTDKY
+726 GYIRHGSLTEKY
-738 FADKDAGKLDFGE
+738 YADKDKGQLDFGE
-751 LDNIK
+751 LDDMK
-756 DTIVNQLDG
+756 EVIVNQLDS
-765 VFDPKKVKPTNGR
+765 VFDPKKAKPTNGR
-778 GTVEGHFNEQKF
+778 NIVEGHFDEQKF
-790 KDEFLGLW
+790 KDDFMGLW
-798 KEINIHSYYTV
+798 KEINIHSYYSV

-814 KLIDKAVQQLDKSLN
+814 KLIEKAIEQLDKTLS
-829 VTEIKVVIS
+829 VTEIRVVIS
-838 TGSLEKIEGKQQL
+838 TGSLEKIESKQQL
-851 EEGTAMKEGKK
+851 EEGTAMKHGKD
-862 RTVQVHEGIGS
+862 RTVQVHEGVGS
-873 VRYDLIGQLVS
+873 VRYDLIGQLVA
-884 KTGLTRKTIVAILQG
+884 KTGLTRRTIVAILQG
-899 IDPKKTFHQFQLNPE
+899 IDPQKTFHQFQLNPE

-926 CKAMSVIEHI
+926 SKAMSVIEHI
-936 EYNKMDGTYDKDVF
+936 EYNKMDGTYDKTVF

-988 EKQDMVQVYTKLPRG
+988 ENQDMVEVYTKLPRG

-1017 AVVFKEDSGVR
+1017 AVVFKEDSGVK

-1072 VNSWDTLYNKV
+1072 VDSWETLYSKV